1 MKGVKPSDLA
11 KGFSLAGF
19 SKAETQ
25 AALKNSK
32 FENSMKSVVEEFG
45 NFNMATTGIKG
56 KFNTMK
62 DGAEKLGKALKT
74 KVTTG
79 AKGAW
84 GALKKVAGINPLL
97 TAGVIAAGA
106 GFGAYKLYQ
115 AHKDNRLQDASEDAD
130 KWQSKNKSLSEQI
143 TQYDSLK
150 SQLDAG
156 TASAQEE
163 YNIRSQILEIQNE
176 ITNAYGDQAAGI
188 DLVNGSLDKQ
198 KAKLE
203 EIRQEKADEFIRDNS
218 SGIFSNPIKDAKKA
232 METEKNNHIAD
243 SIGEDTKQYTLLQK
257 AINRTN
263 QKLKEQ
269 GFTGGSLGLEKNSI
283 NGTYSLDYKGN
294 AENSKTVQTALQKE
308 LKEIAQDTDSTELFE
323 DIQANID
330 NNIRSA
336 DKTIDKYGDFYKQVR
351 EAELINDTTKYGK
364 NKKGNGG
371 KIATEWLSDYEDA
384 VNKYNEAFSSGE
396 QETIDSAKKN
406 YDDFYSK
413 LPKDLKEKYAP
424 EIKEITDGLDTEAI
438 NKNDFVQALKGTDQ
452 YAKGF
457 TKTAQELKKL
467 NLTEDDVYG
476 IFNSTDMKDS
486 VTKGRLVALRGIAE
500 QLGIIDDISS
510 SESIQKFIE
519 ALGDAGIITASDH
532 IDTTALSAEQL
543 ATKVEAAQT
552 ALSNINSVIS
562 ASNSDSGLLTDNIT
576 ALEESFGG
584 LDSYNAESLL
594 SNTADGVKLN
604 TTALKGLIVQ
614 QHKAD
619 SDDLEARIKGQNEEL
634 QKQKDILN
642 DVTQSEDNKQNAK
655 EQIDSI
661 TDAIERMKQAQSQ
674 LYASYKQQME
684 LTSDYQAVLDAESTP
699 NAGARYDN
707 MKSKVKTAKEAFDKG
722 EIGTDDFKTVA
733 RYLSPNGFEDPE
745 NFAENYQKAKRYLT
759 DDSSGVINFLQDLQ
773 SKGLATMTTLADG
786 THEWTTSFDDAAEAS
801 KQAGMGY
808 EFFMD
813 MFGKAEDYGAFN
825 TFISSAEEGE
835 LKVQDLSKQL
845 AEAKTR
851 MAELQSQGADESS
864 LQGQQKVVDE
874 LEAKLGKQQGVLDD
888 YYGSYKQKQAQQLE
902 DAKEQL
908 DLMSNQI
915 KNESNQNVKDFLIAN
930 FKQLAKEYGLD
941 YNYDENS
948 GNISVDNDA
957 YKDQMS
963 QYGNTWVNPAS
974 AKDMGYK
981 EGTQE
986 AKDYQAA
993 VDSLTAAHKKN
1004 DTATEE
1010 AFKTLSQYNAEELK
1024 GIELDNN
1031 KYDSDDAG
1039 LRKAEDALQMLSD
1052 TYGLTK
1058 DQLLEGLEGLGQLK
1072 LDVDTSSMENLKHEA
1087 TEAQEKLNEITGK
1100 TYKFNFD
1107 TSNLNTIRQQIEQ
1120 AKEQLSQFQFTD
1132 STGKKRVDYSQNGA
1146 KEATTVYAAS
1156 IKQEQDAEYSNS
1168 NIGKVDTSSVEG
1180 TTKECITAAQE
1191 FMQAKNEMDVQT
1203 QLAQEG
1209 ATNTLDQASQKC
1221 QQAYET
1227 FKNEATENGI
1237 KIDTSDIQTAEDELL
1252 TLSGEDLSTK
1262 FNVDVSDLNT
1272 ALTDV
1277 QQLQTDGK
1285 LSTKIDLDID
1295 ANSMSI
1301 DNLESK
1307 IQELSKE
1314 QTKFT
1319 IDGDVEDAEK
1329 VQALIDLLQQ
1339 IHDKKVQV
1347 TAETQGAELVDQ
1359 LQARIS
1365 ELQGKG
1371 VTIDAIVQDDQ
1382 VSQLVNEIAQLPP
1395 EVQIAIGVD
1404 ESNVGNVDAIKSQI
1418 EANPASITVN
1428 YKKGDEPKKADD
1440 ISGKA
1445 NYTLG
1450 EHPTEAPTIQGT
1462 ANYTLGS
1469 YPKTAPTI
1477 YGTAVYTKKVQA
1489 TGSMTSIAH
1498 ADGTAYNMLNLKPLS
1513 SAHAGG
1519 NVALGQNET
1528 ALTNEVG
1535 TESIV
1540 RDGVWSLLPGGP
1552 HMENLKKGD
1561 IIFSA
1566 SQTEDLLK
1574 HGKTNSHARAYANGT
1589 LAVSPAHV
1597 GGPSTTGYSGLND
1610 KYLKKS
1616 SSRSNNSSSNSSN
1629 RSSSKSG
1636 SSNSSRNSS
1645 SSSSSKWEDPWKN
1658 VVDWF
1663 ERLVTKF
1670 ENRIDLAQSRSEN
1683 ATALSTKNNYLTRAI
1698 NYSNTL
1704 MSDYVKGRQ
1713 MYVRA
1718 SNRYANKVGLSSRLV
1733 RQVQNGTIDIE
1744 SLDEN
1749 TKSKVEAYQKWYDKI
1764 VECDKAIEDLKSQE
1778 KDLYKQ
1784 RLDNVTEKYDALKSV
1799 YENQNNTLSSLN
1811 EWASEIGNSEG
1822 VGSGYYQNII
1832 TQRNNQSAQTNLI
1845 TSEIKEYQ
1853 AQLNQI
1859 RKKYGVNSTFYKES
1873 LAGLEDLKTALND
1886 SKKAT
1891 AELTNQL
1898 YELAANA
1905 AQYKTDKYTRASE
1918 KQSAYRDYK
1927 DANRYYNSKTGDFAK
1942 GITESDYRNA
1952 ITTNYNTIKALQE
1965 QKNLVQQKMLTVKS
1979 GSSKYQEYADQ
1990 LADLDKKILETA
2002 NDNASLKKSI
2012 VDLRFEQFD
2021 DAQDKLDDLIED
2033 YGNLRDM
2040 MDSDTF
2046 YDSDTGAFTKTG
2058 LANVS
2063 LINKE
2068 MDVYKQKI
2076 SDCTAELDRLE
2087 SLKKNGM
2094 LTADEYKER
2103 SEKAMDEIRQASK
2116 SLYSDQQS
2124 LLDMYTNKI
2133 STENDLLK
2141 DNIDKRK
2148 EAFENKR
2155 DYYEFDKTLKDKN
2168 KDINALKAQIAAL
2181 EGTTNASAKA
2191 RLAQLKADLKD
2202 KEDDLA
2208 DTKYQHQ
2215 LDMES
2220 KGYDNLSDQ
2229 ADDALDKTLNALK
2242 SNTDFQ
2248 KSVINN
2254 MLAEVK
2260 KSYKDTF
2267 EEISKIIEDTG
2278 YKTSTL
2284 FKDKLNADTIK
2295 NSTNETVN
2303 DAKKHPGSYTNVS
2316 TSGVAGDSKANTAVN
2331 GALKDSESAGKAAND
2346 IGYDQNGKSYSSKLT
2361 LSLSPKSVT
2370 IYVGK
2375 KQTVKVNYKNAA
2387 TDNLQNFTAT
2397 VKDSSIATVQ
2407 KSNNNSFI
2415 VTAKKS
2421 GRTTV
2426 TVHPVV
2432 SSATAVTLNVTVRQN
2447 NYNKYAK
2454 TVDKVLNRSGYKFSD
2469 SERQSIKDSLIVGK
2483 SDKELSNTKNFNA
2496 RIQNAIKKNQLTKW
2510 YKSLTN
2516 RTFKSADYV
2525 KRHAL
2530 IQHFNKKGKAITG
2543 PQLVNAAKILGLKY
2557 SGNYNRWTNDQKN
2570 TLLKKLQAFGFS
2582 KGGVVRQLIPAD
2594 ANDLIGKAI
2603 IKNGDTGFITA
2614 RAGETVLTEEF
2625 TKQLKPTVQSMNAFN
2640 EAMSGKGISAS
2651 APKSY
2656 QNQNI
2661 TFNPEITVNVDSISN
2676 DLDIKQ
2682 LGKQLSDVMYGDFTK
2697 RMRKDLSRSTGR
2709 NR

>member
-1 MKGVKPSDLA
+1 MALGMKGKDTEGLVGILNKLKEDGANA
-11 KGFSLAGF
+11 KDVGRALNLAGF
-19 SKAETQ
+19 SKD
-25 AALKNSK
+25 AAKAAIKASK
-32 FENSMKSVVEEFG
+32 LSESANTVVTGFDA
-45 NFNMATTGIKG
+45 MATATTGIKG

-176 ITNAYGDQAAGI
+176 ITSAYGDQAAGI
-188 DLVNGSLDKQ
+188 DLVNGSLDEQ

-243 SIGEDTKQYTLLQK
+243 SIGEGTKQYTLLQK
-257 AINRTN
+257 AISRTN

-269 GFTGGSLGLEKNSI
+269 GFTGGSLGLEKNGI

-330 NNIRSA
+330 DNIRSA

-562 ASNSDSGLLTDNIT
+562 ASNSDSGLLADNIT

-604 TTALKGLIVQ
+604 TTALKGLIEQ
-614 QHKAD
+614 QHKVD

-707 MKSKVKTAKEAFDKG
+707 MKSKVKTAKESFDKG

-733 RYLSPNGFEDPE
+733 RYLSPNGFEDPD
-745 NFAENYQKAKRYLT
+745 NFIENYQKAKRYLT

-864 LQGQQKVVDE
+864 LQGQQKVIDE
-874 LEAKLGKQQGVLDD
+874 LESKLGKQQGVLDD

-908 DLMSNQI
+908 DLMSDQI
-915 KNESNQNVKDFLIAN
+915 KNESNQNVKDFLVAN

-948 GNISVDNDA
+948 GNISVDNDS

-974 AKDMGYK
+974 AEDMGYK

-993 VDSLTAAHKKN
+993 VDSLTTAHEKN
-1004 DTATEE
+1004 DAATEE

-1039 LRKAEDALQMLSD
+1039 LRKAEDALQMLAD

-1237 KIDTSDIQTAEDELL
+1237 EIDTSDIQTAEDELL
-1252 TLSGEDLSTK
+1252 KLSGEDISTK
-1262 FNVDVSDLNT
+1262 FDVDVSDLNT

-1359 LQARIS
+1359 LQTRIN

-1382 VSQLVNEIAQLPP
+1382 VSELVNEIAQLPP

-1418 EANPASITVN
+1418 EADPASITVN

-1450 EHPTEAPTIQGT
+1450 EHPTEAPAIQGT

-1489 TGSMTSIAH
+1489 SGSMTSIAH

-1574 HGKTNSHARAYANGT
+1574 YGKTNSHARAYANGT

-1616 SSRSNNSSSNSSN
+1616 SSSSSNKKSSGS
-1629 RSSSKSG
+1629 SSSKS
-1636 SSNSSRNSS
+1636 SSKSSGKSS
-1645 SSSSSKWEDPWKN
+1645 GKSKSSSSSKDSEQDVDYIEIKFKRLERVISNFGKIASDTFRSLGDRLDHLTKVAGNKKYDSELELLKSEKN
-1658 VVDWF
+1658 TATKAVSYYLKKANGVKLDAATKKKIREGAIDYRTYSSKNDEKYKNIKKYQTFYEKSLDARDKQLEIEENIAKLFSDRFDMISTDFDNDKALIEHRTNTANNNIDYLEEKGYLGSKANYSAIASATQDEINKSTAKIEALKAERAYALSNPYSGIVKDSEQDKEFQKAIQEEIENRQELNTQLAEANNNMRQVDWDRF
-1663 ERLVTKF
+1663 DYIQERISDISSEADF
-1670 ENRIDLAQSRSEN
+1670 MIDLMAQRKDELYQDRGHTDKVEN
-1683 ATALSTKNNYLTRAI
+1683 A
-1698 NYSNTL
+1698 
-1704 MSDYVKGRQ
+1704 
-1713 MYVRA
+1713 
-1718 SNRYANKVGLSSRLV
+1718 
-1733 RQVQNGTIDIE
+1733 
-1744 SLDEN
+1744 
-1749 TKSKVEAYQKWYDKI
+1749 
-1764 VECDKAIEDLKSQE
+1764 
-1778 KDLYKQ
+1778 
-1784 RLDNVTEKYDALKSV
+1784 NV
-1799 YENQNNTLSSLN
+1799 
-1811 EWASEIGNSEG
+1811 
-1822 VGSGYYQNII
+1822 
-1832 TQRNNQSAQTNLI
+1832 
-1845 TSEIKEYQ
+1845 
-1853 AQLNQI
+1853 
-1859 RKKYGVNSTFYKES
+1859 
-1873 LAGLEDLKTALND
+1873 AGKF
-1886 SKKAT
+1886 
-1891 AELTNQL
+1891 
-1898 YELAANA
+1898 
-1905 AQYKTDKYTRASE
+1905 TDKGMAVMGLHG
-1918 KQSAYRDYK
+1918 Q
-1927 DANRYYNSKTGDFAK
+1927 
-1942 GITESDYRNA
+1942 
-1952 ITTNYNTIKALQE
+1952 NYNTYMAQANQYAEEIKKLNAEIAKDPNDTKLIDRRKELLEAQRD
-1965 QKNLVQQKMLTVKS
+1965 NIKS
-1979 GSSKYQEYADQ
+1979 AEDEKQAM
-1990 LADLDKKILETA
+1990 A
-2002 NDNASLKKSI
+2002 
-2012 VDLRFEQFD
+2012 
-2021 DAQDKLDDLIED
+2021 DLIED
-2033 YGNLRDM
+2033 GINRQIDALG
-2040 MDSDTF
+2040 T
-2046 YDSDTGAFTKTG
+2046 
-2058 LANVS
+2058 
-2063 LINKE
+2063 LI
-2068 MDVYKQKI
+2068 
-2076 SDCTAELDRLE
+2076 
-2087 SLKKNGM
+2087 
-2094 LTADEYKER
+2094 DEYED
-2103 SEKAMDEIRQASK
+2103 S
-2116 SLYSDQQS
+2116 
-2124 LLDMYTNKI
+2124 
-2133 STENDLLK
+2133 
-2141 DNIDKRK
+2141 ID
-2148 EAFENKR
+2148 
-2155 DYYEFDKTLKDKN
+2155 
-2168 KDINALKAQIAAL
+2168 
-2181 EGTTNASAKA
+2181 SAK
-2191 RLAQLKADLKD
+2191 DLYDYQKKVKD
-2202 KEDDLA
+2202 Q
-2208 DTKYQHQ
+2208 T
-2215 LDMES
+2215 
-2220 KGYDNLSDQ
+2220 
-2229 ADDALDKTLNALK
+2229 
-2242 SNTDFQ
+2242 
-2248 KSVINN
+2248 
-2254 MLAEVK
+2254 
-2260 KSYKDTF
+2260 
-2267 EEISKIIEDTG
+2267 EEISKIQKQLNAYSGDDSEESKANIQKLKEDLKDAQEDLQDTQYDRYISEQKKLLSDLSDKYKETLNARLDNIDALVADMITKSNENKESINQTLQTEADKVGYTISDEMSKIWSYAGDILGTTDDKGIMGKITGVKTVLDAINAKVQSMQTNSDKQSTQVNEGAKTDTALPAKNENTGSNNSNNSNNSNQPAKKNTGSKQGNGKVEVGDHVTFASGSYTADSSGGGASGSSNRGKKVYITKIQKGAKKPYHISTGKKFGSGDLGWVTKSQLKG
-2278 YKTSTL
+2278 YKTGGLVDYTGLAHLDGTPSKPELVLNSVDTENFL
-2284 FKDKLNADTIK
+2284 KLR
-2295 NSTNETVN
+2295 
-2303 DAKKHPGSYTNVS
+2303 DALRDGFDFTPNMNTPMF
-2316 TSGVAGDSKANTAVN
+2316 TNTAFD
-2331 GALKDSESAGKAAND
+2331 GIASQ
-2346 IGYDQNGKSYSSKLT
+2346 IGRIASVSSKET
-2361 LSLSPKSVT
+2361 TIGNVTNQVT
-2370 IYVGK
+2370 IQIDHVE
-2375 KQTVKVNYKNAA
+2375 NYEDFMNQMTKDDKFEKFIQSMT
-2387 TDNLQNFTAT
+2387 TDRLAGGS
-2397 VKDSSIATVQ
+2397 KL
-2407 KSNNNSFI
+2407 
-2415 VTAKKS
+2415 AK
-2421 GRTTV
+2421 
-2426 TVHPVV
+2426 
-2432 SSATAVTLNVTVRQN
+2432 
-2447 NYNKYAK
+2447 NKY
-2454 TVDKVLNRSGYKFSD
+2454 
-2469 SERQSIKDSLIVGK
+2469 
-2483 SDKELSNTKNFNA
+2483 
-2496 RIQNAIKKNQLTKW
+2496 KW
-2510 YKSLTN
+2510 
-2516 RTFKSADYV
+2516 
-2525 KRHAL
+2525 
-2530 IQHFNKKGKAITG
+2530 
-2543 PQLVNAAKILGLKY
+2543 
-2557 SGNYNRWTNDQKN
+2557 
-2570 TLLKKLQAFGFS
+2570 
-2582 KGGVVRQLIPAD
+2582 
-2594 ANDLIGKAI
+2594 
-2603 IKNGDTGFITA
+2603 
-2614 RAGETVLTEEF
+2614 
-2625 TKQLKPTVQSMNAFN
+2625 
-2640 EAMSGKGISAS
+2640 
-2651 APKSY
+2651 
-2656 QNQNI
+2656 
-2661 TFNPEITVNVDSISN
+2661 
-2676 DLDIKQ
+2676 
-2682 LGKQLSDVMYGDFTK
+2682 
-2697 RMRKDLSRSTGR
+2697 
-2709 NR
+2709 

>member
-1 MKGVKPSDLA
+1 MALGMKGKDTEGLVGILNKLKEDGADA
-11 KGFSLAGF
+11 KDVGRALNLAGF
-19 SKAETQ
+19 SKD
-25 AALKNSK
+25 AAKAAIKASK
-32 FENSMKSVVEEFG
+32 LSESANTVVTGFDA
-45 NFNMATTGIKG
+45 MATATTGIKG

-84 GALKKVAGINPLL
+84 VALKKVAGINPLL
-97 TAGVIAAGA
+97 TAGVAAAGI

-176 ITNAYGDQAAGI
+176 ITSAYGDQAAGI
-188 DLVNGSLDKQ
+188 DLVNGSLDEQ

-243 SIGEDTKQYTLLQK
+243 SIGEGTKQYTLLQK
-257 AINRTN
+257 AISRTN

-269 GFTGGSLGLEKNSI
+269 GFTGGSLGLEKNGI

-330 NNIRSA
+330 DNIRSA

-604 TTALKGLIVQ
+604 TTALKDLIEQ
-614 QHKAD
+614 QHKVD

-699 NAGARYDN
+699 NAGTRYDN

-733 RYLSPNGFEDPE
+733 RYLSPNGFEDPD
-745 NFAENYQKAKRYLT
+745 NFIENYQKAKRYLT

-851 MAELQSQGADESS
+851 MAELQSQGADEFS
-864 LQGQQKVVDE
+864 LQGQQKVIDE

-908 DLMSNQI
+908 DLMSDQI

-948 GNISVDNDA
+948 GNISVDNDS

-974 AKDMGYK
+974 AEDMGYK

-993 VDSLTAAHKKN
+993 VDSLTAAHEKN
-1004 DTATEE
+1004 DAATEE

-1237 KIDTSDIQTAEDELL
+1237 EIDTSDIQTAEDELL
-1252 TLSGEDLSTK
+1252 KLSGEDISTK
-1262 FNVDVSDLNT
+1262 FDVDVSDLDS

-1277 QQLQTDGK
+1277 QQLQTEGK
-1285 LSTKIDLDID
+1285 IDAKIDLDID
-1295 ANSMSI
+1295 TDSMSI
-1301 DNLESK
+1301 DDLDSK
-1307 IQELSKE
+1307 IQELTNQKS
-1314 QTKFT
+1314 QFT

-1359 LQARIS
+1359 LQTRIN

-1382 VSQLVNEIAQLPP
+1382 VSELVNEIAQLPP

-1418 EANPASITVN
+1418 ESNPASITVN

-1440 ISGKA
+1440 ISGTA

-1450 EHPTEAPTIQGT
+1450 EHPTEAPAIQGT

-1469 YPKTAPTI
+1469 YPTTAPTI
-1477 YGTAVYTKKVQA
+1477 FGTAIYTKKVQA
-1489 TGSMTSIAH
+1489 SGTMTSIAH

-1519 NVALGQNET
+1519 NVALNQNET

-1616 SSRSNNSSSNSSN
+1616 SSSSSNKKSSGS
-1629 RSSSKSG
+1629 SSSKS
-1636 SSNSSRNSS
+1636 SSKSSGKSS
-1645 SSSSSKWEDPWKN
+1645 GKSKSSSSSKDSEQDVDYIEIKFKRLERVISNFGKIASDTFRSLGDRLNHLTKVAGNKKYDSELELLKSEKN
-1658 VVDWF
+1658 TA
-1663 ERLVTKF
+1663 TKAVSYYLKKANGVKLDAATKKKIR
-1670 ENRIDLAQSRSEN
+1670 EGAIDYRTYSS
-1683 ATALSTKNNYLTRAI
+1683 KNDEKYKNIKKYQTF
-1698 NYSNTL
+1698 YE
-1704 MSDYVKGRQ
+1704 K
-1713 MYVRA
+1713 
-1718 SNRYANKVGLSSRLV
+1718 
-1733 RQVQNGTIDIE
+1733 
-1744 SLDEN
+1744 SLDARDKQLEIEEN
-1749 TKSKVEAYQKWYDKI
+1749 IAKLFSDRFDMISTDFDN
-1764 VECDKAIEDLKSQE
+1764 DKAIIEHRTNTANNNIDYLEEKGYLGSKANYSAIASATQDEINKSTAKIE
-1778 KDLYKQ
+1778 
-1784 RLDNVTEKYDALKSV
+1784 ALKAERAYALSNPYSGIV
-1799 YENQNNTLSSLN
+1799 KDSEQDKEFQKAIQEEIENRQELNTQLAEANNNMRQVDWDRFDYIQERISDISSEADFMIDLMAQRKD
-1811 EWASEIGNSEG
+1811 EL
-1822 VGSGYYQNII
+1822 YQD
-1832 TQRNNQSAQTNLI
+1832 R
-1845 TSEIKEYQ
+1845 
-1853 AQLNQI
+1853 
-1859 RKKYGVNSTFYKES
+1859 GH
-1873 LAGLEDLKTALND
+1873 
-1886 SKKAT
+1886 
-1891 AELTNQL
+1891 
-1898 YELAANA
+1898 
-1905 AQYKTDKYTRASE
+1905 TDKVE
-1918 KQSAYRDYK
+1918 N
-1927 DANRYYNSKTGDFAK
+1927 ANVAGKFTDKGMAVTGMH
-1942 GITESDYRNA
+1942 GQ
-1952 ITTNYNTIKALQE
+1952 NYNTYMAQANQYAEEIKKLNAEIAKDPNNTKLIDRRKELLEAQRD
-1965 QKNLVQQKMLTVKS
+1965 NIKS
-1979 GSSKYQEYADQ
+1979 AEDEKQAM
-1990 LADLDKKILETA
+1990 A
-2002 NDNASLKKSI
+2002 
-2012 VDLRFEQFD
+2012 
-2021 DAQDKLDDLIED
+2021 DLIED
-2033 YGNLRDM
+2033 GINRQIDALG
-2040 MDSDTF
+2040 T
-2046 YDSDTGAFTKTG
+2046 
-2058 LANVS
+2058 
-2063 LINKE
+2063 LI
-2068 MDVYKQKI
+2068 
-2076 SDCTAELDRLE
+2076 
-2087 SLKKNGM
+2087 
-2094 LTADEYKER
+2094 DEYED
-2103 SEKAMDEIRQASK
+2103 S
-2116 SLYSDQQS
+2116 
-2124 LLDMYTNKI
+2124 
-2133 STENDLLK
+2133 
-2141 DNIDKRK
+2141 ID
-2148 EAFENKR
+2148 
-2155 DYYEFDKTLKDKN
+2155 
-2168 KDINALKAQIAAL
+2168 
-2181 EGTTNASAKA
+2181 SAK
-2191 RLAQLKADLKD
+2191 DLYDYQKKVKD
-2202 KEDDLA
+2202 Q
-2208 DTKYQHQ
+2208 T
-2215 LDMES
+2215 
-2220 KGYDNLSDQ
+2220 
-2229 ADDALDKTLNALK
+2229 
-2242 SNTDFQ
+2242 
-2248 KSVINN
+2248 
-2254 MLAEVK
+2254 
-2260 KSYKDTF
+2260 
-2267 EEISKIIEDTG
+2267 EEISKIQKQLNAYSGDDSEESKANIQKLKEDLKDAQEDLQDTQYDRYISEQKKLLSDLSDNYKETLNARLDNIDALVADMITKSNENKESINQTLQTEADKVGYTISDEMSKIWGYAGDILGTTDDKGIMGKITGVKTVLDAINAKVQSMQTNSDKQSTQINEGAKTDTALPAKKEAPAQNNNKQPAKNQPAKNNNGKKHGNGKVEVGDHVTFANGSYTADSSGGGASGSSNRGKKVYITKIQKGAKKPYHISTGKKFGSGDLGWVTKSQLKG
-2278 YKTSTL
+2278 YKTGGLVDYTGLAQLDGTPSKPELVLNSVDTENFL
-2284 FKDKLNADTIK
+2284 KLR
-2295 NSTNETVN
+2295 
-2303 DAKKHPGSYTNVS
+2303 DALRDGFDFTPNMNTPMF
-2316 TSGVAGDSKANTAVN
+2316 TNTAFD
-2331 GALKDSESAGKAAND
+2331 GIASQ
-2346 IGYDQNGKSYSSKLT
+2346 IGRIASVSSKET
-2361 LSLSPKSVT
+2361 TIGNVTNQVT
-2370 IYVGK
+2370 IQIDHVE
-2375 KQTVKVNYKNAA
+2375 NYEDFMNQMTKDDKFEKFIQSMT
-2387 TDNLQNFTAT
+2387 TDRLAGGS
-2397 VKDSSIATVQ
+2397 KL
-2407 KSNNNSFI
+2407 
-2415 VTAKKS
+2415 AK
-2421 GRTTV
+2421 
-2426 TVHPVV
+2426 
-2432 SSATAVTLNVTVRQN
+2432 
-2447 NYNKYAK
+2447 NKY
-2454 TVDKVLNRSGYKFSD
+2454 
-2469 SERQSIKDSLIVGK
+2469 
-2483 SDKELSNTKNFNA
+2483 
-2496 RIQNAIKKNQLTKW
+2496 KW
-2510 YKSLTN
+2510 
-2516 RTFKSADYV
+2516 
-2525 KRHAL
+2525 
-2530 IQHFNKKGKAITG
+2530 
-2543 PQLVNAAKILGLKY
+2543 
-2557 SGNYNRWTNDQKN
+2557 
-2570 TLLKKLQAFGFS
+2570 
-2582 KGGVVRQLIPAD
+2582 
-2594 ANDLIGKAI
+2594 
-2603 IKNGDTGFITA
+2603 
-2614 RAGETVLTEEF
+2614 
-2625 TKQLKPTVQSMNAFN
+2625 
-2640 EAMSGKGISAS
+2640 
-2651 APKSY
+2651 
-2656 QNQNI
+2656 
-2661 TFNPEITVNVDSISN
+2661 
-2676 DLDIKQ
+2676 
-2682 LGKQLSDVMYGDFTK
+2682 
-2697 RMRKDLSRSTGR
+2697 
-2709 NR
+2709 

>member
-1 MKGVKPSDLA
+1 
-11 KGFSLAGF
+11 
-19 SKAETQ
+19 
-25 AALKNSK
+25 
-32 FENSMKSVVEEFG
+32 MKSVVEEFS

-156 TASAQEE
+156 TASAQEG

-176 ITNAYGDQAAGI
+176 ITSAYGDQAAGI
-188 DLVNGSLDKQ
+188 DLVNGSLDEQ

-243 SIGEDTKQYTLLQK
+243 SIGEGTKQYTLLQK
-257 AINRTN
+257 AISRTN

-269 GFTGGSLGLEKNSI
+269 GFTGGSLGLEKNGI
-283 NGTYSLDYKGN
+283 DGTYSLDYKGN

-330 NNIRSA
+330 DNIRSA

-384 VNKYNEAFSSGE
+384 VNKYNEAFSSGK

-510 SESIQKFIE
+510 SKSIQKFIK

-604 TTALKGLIVQ
+604 TTALKDLIEQ
-614 QHKAD
+614 QHKVD

-707 MKSKVKTAKEAFDKG
+707 MKSKVKTAKEAYDKG

-733 RYLSPNGFEDPE
+733 RYLSPNGFEDPD
-745 NFAENYQKAKRYLT
+745 NFIENYQKAKRYLT

-786 THEWTTSFDDAAEAS
+786 THEWTTSFNDAAEAS

-864 LQGQQKVVDE
+864 LQGQQKVIDE

-908 DLMSNQI
+908 DLMSDQI
-915 KNESNQNVKDFLIAN
+915 KNESNQNVKDFLVAN

-948 GNISVDNDA
+948 GNISVDNDS

-974 AKDMGYK
+974 AEDMGYK

-993 VDSLTAAHKKN
+993 VDSLTAAHEKN
-1004 DTATEE
+1004 DAATEE

-1039 LRKAEDALQMLSD
+1039 LRKAEDALQMLAD

-1252 TLSGEDLSTK
+1252 ALSGEDLSTK

-1359 LQARIS
+1359 LQTRIN

-1382 VSQLVNEIAQLPP
+1382 VSELVNEIAQLPP

-1418 EANPASITVN
+1418 EADPASITVN

-1450 EHPTEAPTIQGT
+1450 EHPTEAPAIQGT

-1489 TGSMTSIAH
+1489 SGTMTSIAH

-1574 HGKTNSHARAYANGT
+1574 YGKTNSHARAYANGT

-1616 SSRSNNSSSNSSN
+1616 SSSSSNKKSSGS
-1629 RSSSKSG
+1629 SSSKS
-1636 SSNSSRNSS
+1636 SSKSSGKSS
-1645 SSSSSKWEDPWKN
+1645 GKSKSSSSSKDSEQDVDYIEIKFKRLERVISNFGKIASDTFRSLGDRLNHLTKVAGNKKYDSELELLKSEKN
-1658 VVDWF
+1658 TA
-1663 ERLVTKF
+1663 TKAVSYYLKKANGVKLDAATKKKIR
-1670 ENRIDLAQSRSEN
+1670 EGAIDYRTYSS
-1683 ATALSTKNNYLTRAI
+1683 KNDEKYKNIKKYQTF
-1698 NYSNTL
+1698 YE
-1704 MSDYVKGRQ
+1704 K
-1713 MYVRA
+1713 
-1718 SNRYANKVGLSSRLV
+1718 
-1733 RQVQNGTIDIE
+1733 
-1744 SLDEN
+1744 SLDARDKQLEIEEN
-1749 TKSKVEAYQKWYDKI
+1749 IAKLFSDRFDMISTDFDN
-1764 VECDKAIEDLKSQE
+1764 DKAIIEHRTNTANNNIDYLEEKGYLGSKANYSAIASATQDEINKSTAKIE
-1778 KDLYKQ
+1778 
-1784 RLDNVTEKYDALKSV
+1784 ALKAERAYALSNPYSGIV
-1799 YENQNNTLSSLN
+1799 KDSEQDKEFQKAIQEEIENRQELNTQLAEANNNMRQVDWDRFDYIQERISDISSEADFMIDLMAQRKD
-1811 EWASEIGNSEG
+1811 EL
-1822 VGSGYYQNII
+1822 YQD
-1832 TQRNNQSAQTNLI
+1832 R
-1845 TSEIKEYQ
+1845 
-1853 AQLNQI
+1853 
-1859 RKKYGVNSTFYKES
+1859 GH
-1873 LAGLEDLKTALND
+1873 
-1886 SKKAT
+1886 
-1891 AELTNQL
+1891 
-1898 YELAANA
+1898 
-1905 AQYKTDKYTRASE
+1905 TDKVE
-1918 KQSAYRDYK
+1918 N
-1927 DANRYYNSKTGDFAK
+1927 ANVAGKFTDKGMAVTGMH
-1942 GITESDYRNA
+1942 GQ
-1952 ITTNYNTIKALQE
+1952 NYNTYMAQANQYAEEIKKLNAEIAKDPNNTKLIDRRKELLEAQRD
-1965 QKNLVQQKMLTVKS
+1965 NIKS
-1979 GSSKYQEYADQ
+1979 AEDEKQAM
-1990 LADLDKKILETA
+1990 A
-2002 NDNASLKKSI
+2002 
-2012 VDLRFEQFD
+2012 
-2021 DAQDKLDDLIED
+2021 DLIED
-2033 YGNLRDM
+2033 GINRQIDALG
-2040 MDSDTF
+2040 T
-2046 YDSDTGAFTKTG
+2046 
-2058 LANVS
+2058 
-2063 LINKE
+2063 LI
-2068 MDVYKQKI
+2068 
-2076 SDCTAELDRLE
+2076 
-2087 SLKKNGM
+2087 
-2094 LTADEYKER
+2094 DEYED
-2103 SEKAMDEIRQASK
+2103 S
-2116 SLYSDQQS
+2116 
-2124 LLDMYTNKI
+2124 
-2133 STENDLLK
+2133 
-2141 DNIDKRK
+2141 ID
-2148 EAFENKR
+2148 
-2155 DYYEFDKTLKDKN
+2155 
-2168 KDINALKAQIAAL
+2168 
-2181 EGTTNASAKA
+2181 SAK
-2191 RLAQLKADLKD
+2191 DLYDYQKKVKD
-2202 KEDDLA
+2202 Q
-2208 DTKYQHQ
+2208 T
-2215 LDMES
+2215 
-2220 KGYDNLSDQ
+2220 
-2229 ADDALDKTLNALK
+2229 
-2242 SNTDFQ
+2242 
-2248 KSVINN
+2248 
-2254 MLAEVK
+2254 
-2260 KSYKDTF
+2260 
-2267 EEISKIIEDTG
+2267 EEISKIQKQLNAYSGDDSEESKANIQKLKEDLKDAQEDLQDTQYDRYISEQKKLLSDLSDNYKETLNARLDNIDALVADMITKSNENKESINQTLQTEADKVGYTISDEMSKIWGYAGDILGTTDDKGIMGKITGVKTVLDAINAKVQSMQTNSDKQSTQINEGAKTDTALPAKKEAPAQNNNKQPAKNQPAKNNNGKKHGNGKVEVGDYVTFANGSYTADSSGGGASGSSNRGKKVYITKIQKGAKKPYHISTGKKFGSGDLGWVTKSQLKG
-2278 YKTSTL
+2278 YKTGGLVDYTGLAQLDGTPSKPELVLNSVDTENFL
-2284 FKDKLNADTIK
+2284 KLR
-2295 NSTNETVN
+2295 
-2303 DAKKHPGSYTNVS
+2303 DALRDGFDFTPNMNTPMF
-2316 TSGVAGDSKANTAVN
+2316 TNTAFD
-2331 GALKDSESAGKAAND
+2331 GIASQ
-2346 IGYDQNGKSYSSKLT
+2346 IGRIASVSSKET
-2361 LSLSPKSVT
+2361 TIGNVTNQVT
-2370 IYVGK
+2370 IQIDHVE
-2375 KQTVKVNYKNAA
+2375 NYEDFMNQMTKDDKFEKFIQSMT
-2387 TDNLQNFTAT
+2387 TDRLAGGS
-2397 VKDSSIATVQ
+2397 KL
-2407 KSNNNSFI
+2407 
-2415 VTAKKS
+2415 AK
-2421 GRTTV
+2421 
-2426 TVHPVV
+2426 
-2432 SSATAVTLNVTVRQN
+2432 
-2447 NYNKYAK
+2447 NKY
-2454 TVDKVLNRSGYKFSD
+2454 
-2469 SERQSIKDSLIVGK
+2469 
-2483 SDKELSNTKNFNA
+2483 
-2496 RIQNAIKKNQLTKW
+2496 KW
-2510 YKSLTN
+2510 
-2516 RTFKSADYV
+2516 
-2525 KRHAL
+2525 
-2530 IQHFNKKGKAITG
+2530 
-2543 PQLVNAAKILGLKY
+2543 
-2557 SGNYNRWTNDQKN
+2557 
-2570 TLLKKLQAFGFS
+2570 
-2582 KGGVVRQLIPAD
+2582 
-2594 ANDLIGKAI
+2594 
-2603 IKNGDTGFITA
+2603 
-2614 RAGETVLTEEF
+2614 
-2625 TKQLKPTVQSMNAFN
+2625 
-2640 EAMSGKGISAS
+2640 
-2651 APKSY
+2651 
-2656 QNQNI
+2656 
-2661 TFNPEITVNVDSISN
+2661 
-2676 DLDIKQ
+2676 
-2682 LGKQLSDVMYGDFTK
+2682 
-2697 RMRKDLSRSTGR
+2697 
-2709 NR
+2709 

>member
-25 AALKNSK
+25 TALTNSK
-32 FENSMKSVVEEFG
+32 FKNSMKSVVEEFG

-84 GALKKVAGINPLL
+84 VALKKVAGINPLL
-97 TAGVIAAGA
+97 TAGVAAAGI

-176 ITNAYGDQAAGI
+176 ITSAYGDQAAGI
-188 DLVNGSLDKQ
+188 DLVNGSLDEQ

-232 METEKNNHIAD
+232 METEKNNHITD
-243 SIGEDTKQYTLLQK
+243 SIGEGTKQYTLLQK
-257 AINRTN
+257 AISRTN

-269 GFTGGSLGLEKNSI
+269 GFTGGSLGLEKNGI

-330 NNIRSA
+330 DNIRSA

-604 TTALKGLIVQ
+604 TTALKGLIEQ
-614 QHKAD
+614 QHKVD

-733 RYLSPNGFEDPE
+733 RYLSPNGFEDPD
-745 NFAENYQKAKRYLT
+745 NFIENYQKAKRYLT
-759 DDSSGVINFLQDLQ
+759 DDSSGVINFLKDLQ

-864 LQGQQKVVDE
+864 LQGQQKVIDE
-874 LEAKLGKQQGVLDD
+874 LESKLGKQQGVLDD

-908 DLMSNQI
+908 DLMSDQI

-948 GNISVDNDA
+948 GNISVDNDS

-974 AKDMGYK
+974 AEDMGYK

-993 VDSLTAAHKKN
+993 VDSLTAAHEKN
-1004 DTATEE
+1004 DAATEE
-1010 AFKTLSQYNAEELK
+1010 SFKTLSQYNAEELK

-1031 KYDSDDAG
+1031 KYDSDDTG

-1237 KIDTSDIQTAEDELL
+1237 EIDTSDIQTAEDELL
-1252 TLSGEDLSTK
+1252 KLSGEDISTK
-1262 FNVDVSDLNT
+1262 FDVDVSDLDS

-1277 QQLQTDGK
+1277 QQLQTEGK
-1285 LSTKIDLDID
+1285 IDAKIDLDID
-1295 ANSMSI
+1295 ADSMSI
-1301 DNLESK
+1301 DDLDSK
-1307 IQELSKE
+1307 IQELTNQKS
-1314 QTKFT
+1314 QFT

-1382 VSQLVNEIAQLPP
+1382 VSELVNEIAQLPP

-1418 EANPASITVN
+1418 ESNPASITVN

-1440 ISGKA
+1440 ISGTA

-1450 EHPTEAPTIQGT
+1450 EHPTEAPAIQGT

-1469 YPKTAPTI
+1469 HPTTAPTI
-1477 YGTAVYTKKVQA
+1477 FGTAIYTKKVQA
-1489 TGSMTSIAH
+1489 TGTMTSIAH

-1540 RDGVWSLLPGGP
+1540 RDGVWSLLP
-1552 HMENLKKGD
+1552 
-1561 IIFSA
+1561 
-1566 SQTEDLLK
+1566 
-1574 HGKTNSHARAYANGT
+1574 
-1589 LAVSPAHV
+1589 
-1597 GGPSTTGYSGLND
+1597 
-1610 KYLKKS
+1610 
-1616 SSRSNNSSSNSSN
+1616 
-1629 RSSSKSG
+1629 
-1636 SSNSSRNSS
+1636 
-1645 SSSSSKWEDPWKN
+1645 
-1658 VVDWF
+1658 
-1663 ERLVTKF
+1663 
-1670 ENRIDLAQSRSEN
+1670 
-1683 ATALSTKNNYLTRAI
+1683 
-1698 NYSNTL
+1698 
-1704 MSDYVKGRQ
+1704 
-1713 MYVRA
+1713 
-1718 SNRYANKVGLSSRLV
+1718 
-1733 RQVQNGTIDIE
+1733 
-1744 SLDEN
+1744 
-1749 TKSKVEAYQKWYDKI
+1749 
-1764 VECDKAIEDLKSQE
+1764 
-1778 KDLYKQ
+1778 
-1784 RLDNVTEKYDALKSV
+1784 
-1799 YENQNNTLSSLN
+1799 
-1811 EWASEIGNSEG
+1811 
-1822 VGSGYYQNII
+1822 
-1832 TQRNNQSAQTNLI
+1832 I
-1845 TSEIKEYQ
+1845 TSFSSIFALVCFFSFLTLPEIPSQNKICLY
-1853 AQLNQI
+1853 
-1859 RKKYGVNSTFYKES
+1859 
-1873 LAGLEDLKTALND
+1873 ALP
-1886 SKKAT
+1886 K
-1891 AELTNQL
+1891 
-1898 YELAANA
+1898 
-1905 AQYKTDKYTRASE
+1905 
-1918 KQSAYRDYK
+1918 
-1927 DANRYYNSKTGDFAK
+1927 F
-1942 GITESDYRNA
+1942 
-1952 ITTNYNTIKALQE
+1952 
-1965 QKNLVQQKMLTVKS
+1965 LV
-1979 GSSKYQEYADQ
+1979 
-1990 LADLDKKILETA
+1990 LDK
-2002 NDNASLKKSI
+2002 
-2012 VDLRFEQFD
+2012 F
-2021 DAQDKLDDLIED
+2021 
-2033 YGNLRDM
+2033 
-2040 MDSDTF
+2040 
-2046 YDSDTGAFTKTG
+2046 
-2058 LANVS
+2058 
-2063 LINKE
+2063 
-2068 MDVYKQKI
+2068 
-2076 SDCTAELDRLE
+2076 
-2087 SLKKNGM
+2087 
-2094 LTADEYKER
+2094 
-2103 SEKAMDEIRQASK
+2103 
-2116 SLYSDQQS
+2116 
-2124 LLDMYTNKI
+2124 
-2133 STENDLLK
+2133 
-2141 DNIDKRK
+2141 
-2148 EAFENKR
+2148 
-2155 DYYEFDKTLKDKN
+2155 
-2168 KDINALKAQIAAL
+2168 
-2181 EGTTNASAKA
+2181 
-2191 RLAQLKADLKD
+2191 
-2202 KEDDLA
+2202 
-2208 DTKYQHQ
+2208 
-2215 LDMES
+2215 
-2220 KGYDNLSDQ
+2220 
-2229 ADDALDKTLNALK
+2229 
-2242 SNTDFQ
+2242 
-2248 KSVINN
+2248 
-2254 MLAEVK
+2254 
-2260 KSYKDTF
+2260 
-2267 EEISKIIEDTG
+2267 
-2278 YKTSTL
+2278 
-2284 FKDKLNADTIK
+2284 
-2295 NSTNETVN
+2295 
-2303 DAKKHPGSYTNVS
+2303 
-2316 TSGVAGDSKANTAVN
+2316 
-2331 GALKDSESAGKAAND
+2331 
-2346 IGYDQNGKSYSSKLT
+2346 
-2361 LSLSPKSVT
+2361 
-2370 IYVGK
+2370 
-2375 KQTVKVNYKNAA
+2375 
-2387 TDNLQNFTAT
+2387 
-2397 VKDSSIATVQ
+2397 
-2407 KSNNNSFI
+2407 
-2415 VTAKKS
+2415 
-2421 GRTTV
+2421 
-2426 TVHPVV
+2426 
-2432 SSATAVTLNVTVRQN
+2432 
-2447 NYNKYAK
+2447 
-2454 TVDKVLNRSGYKFSD
+2454 
-2469 SERQSIKDSLIVGK
+2469 
-2483 SDKELSNTKNFNA
+2483 
-2496 RIQNAIKKNQLTKW
+2496 
-2510 YKSLTN
+2510 
-2516 RTFKSADYV
+2516 
-2525 KRHAL
+2525 
-2530 IQHFNKKGKAITG
+2530 
-2543 PQLVNAAKILGLKY
+2543 
-2557 SGNYNRWTNDQKN
+2557 
-2570 TLLKKLQAFGFS
+2570 
-2582 KGGVVRQLIPAD
+2582 
-2594 ANDLIGKAI
+2594 
-2603 IKNGDTGFITA
+2603 
-2614 RAGETVLTEEF
+2614 
-2625 TKQLKPTVQSMNAFN
+2625 
-2640 EAMSGKGISAS
+2640 
-2651 APKSY
+2651 
-2656 QNQNI
+2656 
-2661 TFNPEITVNVDSISN
+2661 
-2676 DLDIKQ
+2676 
-2682 LGKQLSDVMYGDFTK
+2682 
-2697 RMRKDLSRSTGR
+2697 
-2709 NR
+2709 

>member
-1 MKGVKPSDLA
+1 MLLKLSSVDDSVSNMALGMKGKDTEGLVGILNKLKEDGANA
-11 KGFSLAGF
+11 KDVGRALNLAGF
-19 SKAETQ
+19 SKDATK
-25 AALKNSK
+25 AAIKASK
-32 FENSMKSVVEEFG
+32 LSESANTVVTGFDA
-45 NFNMATTGIKG
+45 MATATTGIKG

-176 ITNAYGDQAAGI
+176 ITSAYGDQAAGI
-188 DLVNGSLDKQ
+188 DLVNGSLDEQ

-243 SIGEDTKQYTLLQK
+243 SIGEGTKQYTLLQK
-257 AINRTN
+257 AISRTN

-269 GFTGGSLGLEKNSI
+269 GFTGGSLGLEKNGI

-330 NNIRSA
+330 DNIRSA

-438 NKNDFVQALKGTDQ
+438 NKNDFVQALKGADQ

-532 IDTTALSAEQL
+532 IDTSALSAEQL

-562 ASNSDSGLLTDNIT
+562 ASNSDSGLLIDNIT

-604 TTALKGLIVQ
+604 TTALKGLIEQ
-614 QHKAD
+614 QHKVD

-733 RYLSPNGFEDPE
+733 RYLSPNGFEDPD
-745 NFAENYQKAKRYLT
+745 NFIENYQKAKRYLT

-864 LQGQQKVVDE
+864 LQGQQKVIDE

-908 DLMSNQI
+908 DLMSDQI
-915 KNESNQNVKDFLIAN
+915 KNESNQNVKDFLVAN

-948 GNISVDNDA
+948 GNISVDNDS

-974 AKDMGYK
+974 AEDMGYK

-993 VDSLTAAHKKN
+993 VDSLTAAHEKN
-1004 DTATEE
+1004 DAATEE
-1010 AFKTLSQYNAEELK
+1010 SFKTLSQYNAEELK

-1039 LRKAEDALQMLSD
+1039 LRKAEDALQMLAD

-1252 TLSGEDLSTK
+1252 ALSGEDLSTK

-1285 LSTKIDLDID
+1285 IDAKIDLDID
-1295 ANSMSI
+1295 TDSMSI
-1301 DNLESK
+1301 DDLDSK
-1307 IQELSKE
+1307 IQELTNQKSQFE
-1314 QTKFT
+1314 V
-1319 IDGDVEDAEK
+1319 DGDVEDVEK

-1371 VTIDAIVQDDQ
+1371 VTIDAIVQDNQ

-1404 ESNVGNVDAIKSQI
+1404 ESNVGDVEAIKAQI
-1418 EANPASITVN
+1418 EADPASITVN
-1428 YKKGDEPKKADD
+1428 CDEVNAYKPEDKEA
-1440 ISGKA
+1440 KA
-1445 NYTLG
+1445 NYTV
-1450 EHPTEAPTIQGT
+1450 EDSDVQAYTPPDKDGT
-1462 ANYTLGS
+1462 VNYTADGSSIDSWTPPQKSGTVVYHAVVEGSNAGASNAMLGHG
-1469 YPKTAPTI
+1469 PKAS
-1477 YGTAVYTKKVQA
+1477 GT
-1489 TGSMTSIAH
+1489 MTSIAH

-1519 NVALGQNET
+1519 NVALNQNEI

-1574 HGKTNSHARAYANGT
+1574 YGKTNSHARAYANGT

-1610 KYLKKS
+1610 KYLKK
-1616 SSRSNNSSSNSSN
+1616 
-1629 RSSSKSG
+1629 
-1636 SSNSSRNSS
+1636 NSS
-1645 SSSSSKWEDPWKN
+1645 SSSNKKSSGSSSSKSSSKSSGKSSGKSKSSSSSKDSEQDVDYIEIKFKRLERVISNFGKIASDTFRSLGDRLNHLTKVAGNKKYDSELELLKSEKN
-1658 VVDWF
+1658 TA
-1663 ERLVTKF
+1663 TKAVSYYLKKANGVKLDATTKKKIR
-1670 ENRIDLAQSRSEN
+1670 EGAIDYRTYSS
-1683 ATALSTKNNYLTRAI
+1683 KNDEKYKNIKKYQTF
-1698 NYSNTL
+1698 YE
-1704 MSDYVKGRQ
+1704 K
-1713 MYVRA
+1713 
-1718 SNRYANKVGLSSRLV
+1718 
-1733 RQVQNGTIDIE
+1733 
-1744 SLDEN
+1744 SLDARDKQLEIEEN
-1749 TKSKVEAYQKWYDKI
+1749 IAKLFSDRFDMISTDFDN
-1764 VECDKAIEDLKSQE
+1764 DKAIIEHRTNTANNNIDYLEEKGYLGSKANYSAIASATQYEINKSTAKIE
-1778 KDLYKQ
+1778 
-1784 RLDNVTEKYDALKSV
+1784 ALKAERAYALSNPYSGIV
-1799 YENQNNTLSSLN
+1799 KDSEQDKEFQKAIQEEIENRQELNTQLAEANNNMRQVDWDRFDYIQERISDISSEADFMIDLMAQRKD
-1811 EWASEIGNSEG
+1811 EL
-1822 VGSGYYQNII
+1822 YQD
-1832 TQRNNQSAQTNLI
+1832 R
-1845 TSEIKEYQ
+1845 
-1853 AQLNQI
+1853 
-1859 RKKYGVNSTFYKES
+1859 GH
-1873 LAGLEDLKTALND
+1873 
-1886 SKKAT
+1886 
-1891 AELTNQL
+1891 
-1898 YELAANA
+1898 
-1905 AQYKTDKYTRASE
+1905 TDKVE
-1918 KQSAYRDYK
+1918 N
-1927 DANRYYNSKTGDFAK
+1927 ANVAGKVTDK
-1942 GITESDYRNA
+1942 GMA
-1952 ITTNYNTIKALQE
+1952 VMGLHGQNYNTYMAQANQYAEEIKKLNAEIAKDPNNTKLIDRRKELLEAQRD
-1965 QKNLVQQKMLTVKS
+1965 NIKS
-1979 GSSKYQEYADQ
+1979 AEDEKQAM
-1990 LADLDKKILETA
+1990 A
-2002 NDNASLKKSI
+2002 
-2012 VDLRFEQFD
+2012 
-2021 DAQDKLDDLIED
+2021 DLIED
-2033 YGNLRDM
+2033 GINRQIDALG
-2040 MDSDTF
+2040 T
-2046 YDSDTGAFTKTG
+2046 
-2058 LANVS
+2058 
-2063 LINKE
+2063 LI
-2068 MDVYKQKI
+2068 
-2076 SDCTAELDRLE
+2076 
-2087 SLKKNGM
+2087 
-2094 LTADEYKER
+2094 DEYED
-2103 SEKAMDEIRQASK
+2103 S
-2116 SLYSDQQS
+2116 
-2124 LLDMYTNKI
+2124 
-2133 STENDLLK
+2133 
-2141 DNIDKRK
+2141 ID
-2148 EAFENKR
+2148 
-2155 DYYEFDKTLKDKN
+2155 
-2168 KDINALKAQIAAL
+2168 
-2181 EGTTNASAKA
+2181 SAK
-2191 RLAQLKADLKD
+2191 DLYDYQKKVKD
-2202 KEDDLA
+2202 Q
-2208 DTKYQHQ
+2208 T
-2215 LDMES
+2215 
-2220 KGYDNLSDQ
+2220 
-2229 ADDALDKTLNALK
+2229 
-2242 SNTDFQ
+2242 
-2248 KSVINN
+2248 
-2254 MLAEVK
+2254 
-2260 KSYKDTF
+2260 
-2267 EEISKIIEDTG
+2267 EEISKIQKQLNAYSGDDSEESKANIQKLKEDLKDAQEDLQDTQYDRYISEQKKLLSDLSDKYKETLNARLDNIDALVADMITKSNENKESINQTLQTEADKVGYTISDEMSKIWSYAGDILGTTDDKGIMGKITGVKTVLDAINAKVQSMQTNSDKQSTQVNEGAKTDTALPAKNENTGSNNSNNSNNSNQPAKKNNGKKQGNGKVEVGDHVTFASGSYTADSSGGGASGSTNRGKKVYVTKIQKGAKKPYHISTGKKFGSGDLGWVTKSQLKG
-2278 YKTSTL
+2278 YKTGGLVDYTGLAQLDGTPSKPELVLNSVDTENFL
-2284 FKDKLNADTIK
+2284 KLR
-2295 NSTNETVN
+2295 
-2303 DAKKHPGSYTNVS
+2303 DALRDGFDFTPNMNTPMF
-2316 TSGVAGDSKANTAVN
+2316 TNTAFD
-2331 GALKDSESAGKAAND
+2331 GIASQ
-2346 IGYDQNGKSYSSKLT
+2346 IGRIASVSSKET
-2361 LSLSPKSVT
+2361 TIGNVTNQVT
-2370 IYVGK
+2370 IQIDHVE
-2375 KQTVKVNYKNAA
+2375 NYEDFMNQMTKDDKFEKFIQSMT
-2387 TDNLQNFTAT
+2387 TDRLAGGS
-2397 VKDSSIATVQ
+2397 KL
-2407 KSNNNSFI
+2407 
-2415 VTAKKS
+2415 AK
-2421 GRTTV
+2421 
-2426 TVHPVV
+2426 
-2432 SSATAVTLNVTVRQN
+2432 
-2447 NYNKYAK
+2447 NKY
-2454 TVDKVLNRSGYKFSD
+2454 
-2469 SERQSIKDSLIVGK
+2469 
-2483 SDKELSNTKNFNA
+2483 
-2496 RIQNAIKKNQLTKW
+2496 KW
-2510 YKSLTN
+2510 
-2516 RTFKSADYV
+2516 
-2525 KRHAL
+2525 
-2530 IQHFNKKGKAITG
+2530 
-2543 PQLVNAAKILGLKY
+2543 
-2557 SGNYNRWTNDQKN
+2557 
-2570 TLLKKLQAFGFS
+2570 
-2582 KGGVVRQLIPAD
+2582 
-2594 ANDLIGKAI
+2594 
-2603 IKNGDTGFITA
+2603 
-2614 RAGETVLTEEF
+2614 
-2625 TKQLKPTVQSMNAFN
+2625 
-2640 EAMSGKGISAS
+2640 
-2651 APKSY
+2651 
-2656 QNQNI
+2656 
-2661 TFNPEITVNVDSISN
+2661 
-2676 DLDIKQ
+2676 
-2682 LGKQLSDVMYGDFTK
+2682 
-2697 RMRKDLSRSTGR
+2697 
-2709 NR
+2709 

>member
-1 MKGVKPSDLA
+1 MALGMKGKDTEGLVGILNKLKEDGADA
-11 KGFSLAGF
+11 KDVGRALNLAGF
-19 SKAETQ
+19 SKD
-25 AALKNSK
+25 AAKAAIKASK
-32 FENSMKSVVEEFG
+32 LSESANTVVTGFDA
-45 NFNMATTGIKG
+45 MATATTGIKG

-84 GALKKVAGINPLL
+84 VALKKVAGINPLL
-97 TAGVIAAGA
+97 TAGVAAAGI

-176 ITNAYGDQAAGI
+176 ITSAYGDQAAGI
-188 DLVNGSLDKQ
+188 DLVNGSLDEQ

-243 SIGEDTKQYTLLQK
+243 SIGEGTKQYTLLQK
-257 AINRTN
+257 AISRTN

-269 GFTGGSLGLEKNSI
+269 GFTGGSLGLEKNGI

-330 NNIRSA
+330 DNIRSA

-604 TTALKGLIVQ
+604 TTALKDLIEQ
-614 QHKAD
+614 QHKVD

-733 RYLSPNGFEDPE
+733 RYLSPNGFEDPD
-745 NFAENYQKAKRYLT
+745 NFIENYQKAKRYLT

-851 MAELQSQGADESS
+851 MAELQSQGADEFS
-864 LQGQQKVVDE
+864 LQGQQKVIDE

-908 DLMSNQI
+908 DLMSDQI

-948 GNISVDNDA
+948 GNISVDNDS

-974 AKDMGYK
+974 AEDMGYK

-993 VDSLTAAHKKN
+993 VDSLTAAHEKN
-1004 DTATEE
+1004 DAATEE

-1237 KIDTSDIQTAEDELL
+1237 EIDTSDIQTAEDELL
-1252 TLSGEDLSTK
+1252 KLSGEDISTK
-1262 FNVDVSDLNT
+1262 FDVDVSDLDS

-1277 QQLQTDGK
+1277 QQLQTEGK
-1285 LSTKIDLDID
+1285 IDAKIDLDID
-1295 ANSMSI
+1295 TDSMSI
-1301 DNLESK
+1301 DDLDSK
-1307 IQELSKE
+1307 IQELTNQKS
-1314 QTKFT
+1314 QFT

-1359 LQARIS
+1359 LQTRIN

-1382 VSQLVNEIAQLPP
+1382 VSELVNEIAQLPP

-1418 EANPASITVN
+1418 ESNPASITVN

-1440 ISGKA
+1440 ISGTA

-1450 EHPTEAPTIQGT
+1450 EHPTEAPAIQGT

-1469 YPKTAPTI
+1469 YPTTAPTI
-1477 YGTAVYTKKVQA
+1477 FGTAIYTKKVQA
-1489 TGSMTSIAH
+1489 SGTMTSIAH

-1519 NVALGQNET
+1519 NVALNQNET

-1616 SSRSNNSSSNSSN
+1616 SSSSSNKKSSGS
-1629 RSSSKSG
+1629 SSSKS
-1636 SSNSSRNSS
+1636 SSKSSGKSS
-1645 SSSSSKWEDPWKN
+1645 GKSKSSSSSKDSEQDVDYIEIKFKRLERVISNFGKIASDTFRSLGDRLNHLTKVAGNKKYDSELELLKSEKN
-1658 VVDWF
+1658 TA
-1663 ERLVTKF
+1663 TKAVSYYLKKANGVKLDAATKKKIR
-1670 ENRIDLAQSRSEN
+1670 EGAIDYRTYSS
-1683 ATALSTKNNYLTRAI
+1683 KNDEKYKNIKKYQTF
-1698 NYSNTL
+1698 YE
-1704 MSDYVKGRQ
+1704 K
-1713 MYVRA
+1713 
-1718 SNRYANKVGLSSRLV
+1718 
-1733 RQVQNGTIDIE
+1733 
-1744 SLDEN
+1744 SLDARDKQLEIEEN
-1749 TKSKVEAYQKWYDKI
+1749 IAKLFSDRFDMISTDFDN
-1764 VECDKAIEDLKSQE
+1764 DKAIIEHRTNTANNNIDYLEEKGYLGSKANYSAIASATQDEINKSTAKIE
-1778 KDLYKQ
+1778 
-1784 RLDNVTEKYDALKSV
+1784 ALKAERAYALSNPYSGIV
-1799 YENQNNTLSSLN
+1799 KDSEQDKEFQKAIQEEIENRQELNTQLAEANNNMRQVDWDRFDYIQERISDISSEADFMIDLMAQRKD
-1811 EWASEIGNSEG
+1811 EL
-1822 VGSGYYQNII
+1822 YQD
-1832 TQRNNQSAQTNLI
+1832 R
-1845 TSEIKEYQ
+1845 
-1853 AQLNQI
+1853 
-1859 RKKYGVNSTFYKES
+1859 GH
-1873 LAGLEDLKTALND
+1873 
-1886 SKKAT
+1886 
-1891 AELTNQL
+1891 
-1898 YELAANA
+1898 
-1905 AQYKTDKYTRASE
+1905 TDKVE
-1918 KQSAYRDYK
+1918 N
-1927 DANRYYNSKTGDFAK
+1927 ANVAGKFTDKGMAVTGMH
-1942 GITESDYRNA
+1942 GQ
-1952 ITTNYNTIKALQE
+1952 NYNTYMAQANQYAEEIKKLNAEIAKDPNNTKLIDRRKELLEAQRD
-1965 QKNLVQQKMLTVKS
+1965 NIKS
-1979 GSSKYQEYADQ
+1979 AEDEKQAM
-1990 LADLDKKILETA
+1990 A
-2002 NDNASLKKSI
+2002 
-2012 VDLRFEQFD
+2012 
-2021 DAQDKLDDLIED
+2021 DLIED
-2033 YGNLRDM
+2033 GINRQIDALG
-2040 MDSDTF
+2040 T
-2046 YDSDTGAFTKTG
+2046 
-2058 LANVS
+2058 
-2063 LINKE
+2063 LI
-2068 MDVYKQKI
+2068 
-2076 SDCTAELDRLE
+2076 
-2087 SLKKNGM
+2087 
-2094 LTADEYKER
+2094 DEYED
-2103 SEKAMDEIRQASK
+2103 S
-2116 SLYSDQQS
+2116 
-2124 LLDMYTNKI
+2124 
-2133 STENDLLK
+2133 
-2141 DNIDKRK
+2141 ID
-2148 EAFENKR
+2148 
-2155 DYYEFDKTLKDKN
+2155 
-2168 KDINALKAQIAAL
+2168 
-2181 EGTTNASAKA
+2181 SAK
-2191 RLAQLKADLKD
+2191 DLYDYQKKVKD
-2202 KEDDLA
+2202 Q
-2208 DTKYQHQ
+2208 T
-2215 LDMES
+2215 
-2220 KGYDNLSDQ
+2220 
-2229 ADDALDKTLNALK
+2229 
-2242 SNTDFQ
+2242 
-2248 KSVINN
+2248 
-2254 MLAEVK
+2254 
-2260 KSYKDTF
+2260 
-2267 EEISKIIEDTG
+2267 EEISKIQKQLNAYSGDDSEESKANIQKLKEDLKDAQEDLQDTQYDRYISEQKKLLSDLSDNYKETLNARLDNIDALVADMITKSNENKESINQTLQTEADKVGYTISDEMSKIWGYAGDILGTTDDKGIMGKITGVKTVLDAINAKVQSMQTNSDKQSTQINEGAKTDTALPAKKEAPAQNNNKQPAKNQPAKNNNGKKHGNGKVEVGDHVTFANGSYTADSSGGGASGSSNRGKKVYITKIQKGAKKPYHISTGKKFGSGDLGWVTKSQLKG
-2278 YKTSTL
+2278 YKTGGLVDYTGLAQLDGTPSKPELVLNSVDTENFL
-2284 FKDKLNADTIK
+2284 KLR
-2295 NSTNETVN
+2295 
-2303 DAKKHPGSYTNVS
+2303 DALRDGFDFTPNMNTPMF
-2316 TSGVAGDSKANTAVN
+2316 TNTAFD
-2331 GALKDSESAGKAAND
+2331 GIASQ
-2346 IGYDQNGKSYSSKLT
+2346 IGRIASVSSKET
-2361 LSLSPKSVT
+2361 TIGNVTNQVT
-2370 IYVGK
+2370 IQIDHVE
-2375 KQTVKVNYKNAA
+2375 NYEDFMNQMTKDDKFEKFIQSMT
-2387 TDNLQNFTAT
+2387 TDRLAGGS
-2397 VKDSSIATVQ
+2397 KL
-2407 KSNNNSFI
+2407 
-2415 VTAKKS
+2415 AK
-2421 GRTTV
+2421 
-2426 TVHPVV
+2426 
-2432 SSATAVTLNVTVRQN
+2432 
-2447 NYNKYAK
+2447 NKY
-2454 TVDKVLNRSGYKFSD
+2454 
-2469 SERQSIKDSLIVGK
+2469 
-2483 SDKELSNTKNFNA
+2483 
-2496 RIQNAIKKNQLTKW
+2496 KW
-2510 YKSLTN
+2510 
-2516 RTFKSADYV
+2516 
-2525 KRHAL
+2525 
-2530 IQHFNKKGKAITG
+2530 
-2543 PQLVNAAKILGLKY
+2543 
-2557 SGNYNRWTNDQKN
+2557 
-2570 TLLKKLQAFGFS
+2570 
-2582 KGGVVRQLIPAD
+2582 
-2594 ANDLIGKAI
+2594 
-2603 IKNGDTGFITA
+2603 
-2614 RAGETVLTEEF
+2614 
-2625 TKQLKPTVQSMNAFN
+2625 
-2640 EAMSGKGISAS
+2640 
-2651 APKSY
+2651 
-2656 QNQNI
+2656 
-2661 TFNPEITVNVDSISN
+2661 
-2676 DLDIKQ
+2676 
-2682 LGKQLSDVMYGDFTK
+2682 
-2697 RMRKDLSRSTGR
+2697 
-2709 NR
+2709 

>member
-1 MKGVKPSDLA
+1 MALGMKGKDEEGLKGVLNSLKENGADA
-11 KGFSLAGF
+11 KDVGKALNLAGF
-19 SKAETQ
+19 SKE
-25 AALKNSK
+25 AAKTAVSGSK
-32 FENSMKSVVEEFG
+32 LSDSIDTVVTGFDA
-45 NFNMATTGIKG
+45 MATASTGIKG
-56 KFNTMK
+56 KFNTVK
-62 DGAEKLGKALKT
+62 EGADRLGDSIKTKLGTSIKSVGTLLSGLWASHPVAL
-74 KVTTG
+74 
-79 AKGAW
+79 
-84 GALKKVAGINPLL
+84 VAGVL
-97 TAGVIAAGA
+97 TAVAAGA
-106 GFGAYKLYQ
+106 TAVGVGIKKWNDAQNVKSATKSYNEWSDRDDNLTSQIESYKQ
-115 AHKDNRLQDASEDAD
+115 
-130 KWQSKNKSLSEQI
+130 
-143 TQYDSLK
+143 LK
-150 SQLDAG
+150 EQLDSG
-156 TASAQEE
+156 VLSAQEE
-163 YNIRSQILEIQNE
+163 YDIRSQILDIQSQ
-176 ITNAYGDQAAGI
+176 IADTYGSQADGI
-188 DLVNGSLDKQ
+188 DLVNGGLTEQVNLLKQ
-198 KAKLE
+198 
-203 EIRQEKADEFIRDNS
+203 IRQEDANKYLNDN
-218 SGIFSNPIKDAKKA
+218 DKK
-232 METEKNNHIAD
+232 
-243 SIGEDTKQYTLLQK
+243 IG
-257 AINRTN
+257 
-263 QKLKEQ
+263 
-269 GFTGGSLGLEKNSI
+269 
-283 NGTYSLDYKGN
+283 
-294 AENSKTVQTALQKE
+294 
-308 LKEIAQDTDSTELFE
+308 
-323 DIQANID
+323 
-330 NNIRSA
+330 
-336 DKTIDKYGDFYKQVR
+336 KTIDNMEDKKSYSLGTMVAGTKENKYVTDIIKN
-351 EAELINDTTKYGK
+351 LNSKYGK
-364 NKKGNGG
+364 ELFTKEFDGTKNTESF
-371 KIATEWLSDYEDA
+371 KITADASEAYDALNDFMNYMKDAEKDTSSDDGMHTSWFTSMYKNASKQLED
-384 VNKYNEAFSSGE
+384 VN
-396 QETIDSAKKN
+396 ETIDDNSKLYKTAKMNQLIADESLYSDNGMDKTADEW
-406 YDDFYSK
+406 YEAYQDAISDYSK
-413 LPKDLKEKYAP
+413 AVASGDDEMAAAAEKSFNTLSSSIGNLLTNNKDFAKY
-424 EIKEITDGLDTEAI
+424 KSVFDEITDSAKTDSIVSSE
-438 NKNDFVQALKGTDQ
+438 FVRGLKGLGDTGYEKRLNNLGQ
-452 YAKGF
+452 TIKG
-457 TKTAQELKKL
+457 L
-467 NLTEDDVYG
+467 NLDEEKF
-476 IFNSTDMKDS
+476 FNILKSGKDS
-486 VTKGRLVALRGIAE
+486 NIKDVLNSVISMAKSAGYITGT
-500 QLGIIDDISS
+500 SS
-510 SESIQKFIE
+510 SEIQPLINL
-519 ALGDAGIITASDH
+519 LGELGYMSVDASSH

-562 ASNSDSGLLTDNIT
+562 ASNSDSGLLADNIT

-604 TTALKGLIVQ
+604 TTALKGLIEQ
-614 QHKAD
+614 QHKVD
-619 SDDLEARIKGQNEEL
+619 SNDLEARIKGQNEEL

-707 MKSKVKTAKEAFDKG
+707 MKSKVKTAKEAYDKG

-864 LQGQQKVVDE
+864 LQGQQKVIDE

-908 DLMSNQI
+908 DLMSDQI
-915 KNESNQNVKDFLIAN
+915 KNESNQNVKDFLVAN

-948 GNISVDNDA
+948 GNISVDNDS

-974 AKDMGYK
+974 AEDMGYK

-993 VDSLTAAHKKN
+993 VDSLTAAHEKN
-1004 DTATEE
+1004 DAATEE

-1039 LRKAEDALQMLSD
+1039 LRKAEDALQMLAD

-1252 TLSGEDLSTK
+1252 ALSGEDLSTK

-1277 QQLQTDGK
+1277 QQLQTEGK
-1285 LSTKIDLDID
+1285 IDAKIDLDID
-1295 ANSMSI
+1295 TDSMSI
-1301 DNLESK
+1301 DDLDSK
-1307 IQELSKE
+1307 IQELTNQKSQFE
-1314 QTKFT
+1314 V
-1319 IDGDVEDAEK
+1319 DGDVEDAEK

-1359 LQARIS
+1359 LQARIN

-1382 VSQLVNEIAQLPP
+1382 VSELVNEIAQLPP

-1418 EANPASITVN
+1418 EADPASITVN

-1450 EHPTEAPTIQGT
+1450 EHPTEAPAIQGT

-1489 TGSMTSIAH
+1489 SGTMTSIAH

-1574 HGKTNSHARAYANGT
+1574 YGKTNSHARAYANGT

-1616 SSRSNNSSSNSSN
+1616 SSSSSNKKSSGS
-1629 RSSSKSG
+1629 SSSKS
-1636 SSNSSRNSS
+1636 SSKSSGKSS
-1645 SSSSSKWEDPWKN
+1645 GKSKSSSSSKDSEQDVDYIEIKFKRLERVISNFGKIASDTFRSLGDRLNHLTKVVGNKKYDSELELLKSEKN
-1658 VVDWF
+1658 TATKAVSYYLKKANGVKLDAATKKKIREGAIDYRTYSSKNDEKYKNIKKYQTFYEKSLDARDKQLEIEENIAKLFSDRFDMISTDFDNDKALIEHRTNTANNNIDYLEEKGYLGSKANYSAIASATQDEINKSTAKIEALKAERAYALSNPYSGIVKDSEQDKEFQKAIQEEIENRQELNTQLAEANNNMRQVDWDRF
-1663 ERLVTKF
+1663 DYIQERISDISSEADF
-1670 ENRIDLAQSRSEN
+1670 MIDLMAQRKDELYQDRGHTDKVEN
-1683 ATALSTKNNYLTRAI
+1683 A
-1698 NYSNTL
+1698 
-1704 MSDYVKGRQ
+1704 
-1713 MYVRA
+1713 
-1718 SNRYANKVGLSSRLV
+1718 
-1733 RQVQNGTIDIE
+1733 
-1744 SLDEN
+1744 
-1749 TKSKVEAYQKWYDKI
+1749 
-1764 VECDKAIEDLKSQE
+1764 
-1778 KDLYKQ
+1778 
-1784 RLDNVTEKYDALKSV
+1784 NV
-1799 YENQNNTLSSLN
+1799 
-1811 EWASEIGNSEG
+1811 
-1822 VGSGYYQNII
+1822 
-1832 TQRNNQSAQTNLI
+1832 
-1845 TSEIKEYQ
+1845 
-1853 AQLNQI
+1853 
-1859 RKKYGVNSTFYKES
+1859 
-1873 LAGLEDLKTALND
+1873 AGKF
-1886 SKKAT
+1886 
-1891 AELTNQL
+1891 
-1898 YELAANA
+1898 
-1905 AQYKTDKYTRASE
+1905 TDKGMAV
-1918 KQSAYRDYK
+1918 
-1927 DANRYYNSKTGDFAK
+1927 TGMH
-1942 GITESDYRNA
+1942 GQ
-1952 ITTNYNTIKALQE
+1952 NYNTYMAQANQYAEEIKKLNAEIAKDPNNTKLIDRRKELLEAQRD
-1965 QKNLVQQKMLTVKS
+1965 NIKS
-1979 GSSKYQEYADQ
+1979 AEDEKQAM
-1990 LADLDKKILETA
+1990 A
-2002 NDNASLKKSI
+2002 
-2012 VDLRFEQFD
+2012 
-2021 DAQDKLDDLIED
+2021 DLIED
-2033 YGNLRDM
+2033 GINRQIDALG
-2040 MDSDTF
+2040 T
-2046 YDSDTGAFTKTG
+2046 
-2058 LANVS
+2058 
-2063 LINKE
+2063 LI
-2068 MDVYKQKI
+2068 
-2076 SDCTAELDRLE
+2076 
-2087 SLKKNGM
+2087 
-2094 LTADEYKER
+2094 DEYED
-2103 SEKAMDEIRQASK
+2103 S
-2116 SLYSDQQS
+2116 
-2124 LLDMYTNKI
+2124 
-2133 STENDLLK
+2133 
-2141 DNIDKRK
+2141 ID
-2148 EAFENKR
+2148 
-2155 DYYEFDKTLKDKN
+2155 
-2168 KDINALKAQIAAL
+2168 
-2181 EGTTNASAKA
+2181 SAK
-2191 RLAQLKADLKD
+2191 DLYDHQKKVKD
-2202 KEDDLA
+2202 Q
-2208 DTKYQHQ
+2208 T
-2215 LDMES
+2215 
-2220 KGYDNLSDQ
+2220 
-2229 ADDALDKTLNALK
+2229 
-2242 SNTDFQ
+2242 
-2248 KSVINN
+2248 
-2254 MLAEVK
+2254 
-2260 KSYKDTF
+2260 
-2267 EEISKIIEDTG
+2267 EEISKIQKQLNAYAGDDSEESKANIQKLKEDLKDAQEDLQDTQYDRYISEQKKLLSDLSDNYKETLNARLDNIDALVADMITKSNENKESINQTLQTEADKVGYTISDEMSKIWGYAGDILGTTDDKGIMGKITGVKTVLDAINAKVQSMQTNSDKQSTQVNEGAKTDTALPAKNENIGSNNSNNSNNSNQPAKKNTGSKQGNGKVEVGDHVTFANGSYTADSSGGGASGTSNRGKKVYVTKIQKGAKKPYHISTGKKFGSGDLGWVTKSQLKG
-2278 YKTSTL
+2278 YKTGGLVDYTGLAQLDGTPSKPELVLNSVDTENFL
-2284 FKDKLNADTIK
+2284 KLR
-2295 NSTNETVN
+2295 
-2303 DAKKHPGSYTNVS
+2303 DALRDGFDFTPNMNTPMF
-2316 TSGVAGDSKANTAVN
+2316 TNTAFD
-2331 GALKDSESAGKAAND
+2331 GIASQ
-2346 IGYDQNGKSYSSKLT
+2346 IGRIASVSSKET
-2361 LSLSPKSVT
+2361 TIGNVTNQVT
-2370 IYVGK
+2370 IQIDHVE
-2375 KQTVKVNYKNAA
+2375 NYEDFMNQMTKDDKFEKFIQSMT
-2387 TDNLQNFTAT
+2387 TDRLAGGS
-2397 VKDSSIATVQ
+2397 KL
-2407 KSNNNSFI
+2407 
-2415 VTAKKS
+2415 AK
-2421 GRTTV
+2421 
-2426 TVHPVV
+2426 
-2432 SSATAVTLNVTVRQN
+2432 
-2447 NYNKYAK
+2447 NKY
-2454 TVDKVLNRSGYKFSD
+2454 
-2469 SERQSIKDSLIVGK
+2469 
-2483 SDKELSNTKNFNA
+2483 
-2496 RIQNAIKKNQLTKW
+2496 KW
-2510 YKSLTN
+2510 
-2516 RTFKSADYV
+2516 
-2525 KRHAL
+2525 
-2530 IQHFNKKGKAITG
+2530 
-2543 PQLVNAAKILGLKY
+2543 
-2557 SGNYNRWTNDQKN
+2557 
-2570 TLLKKLQAFGFS
+2570 
-2582 KGGVVRQLIPAD
+2582 
-2594 ANDLIGKAI
+2594 
-2603 IKNGDTGFITA
+2603 
-2614 RAGETVLTEEF
+2614 
-2625 TKQLKPTVQSMNAFN
+2625 
-2640 EAMSGKGISAS
+2640 
-2651 APKSY
+2651 
-2656 QNQNI
+2656 
-2661 TFNPEITVNVDSISN
+2661 
-2676 DLDIKQ
+2676 
-2682 LGKQLSDVMYGDFTK
+2682 
-2697 RMRKDLSRSTGR
+2697 
-2709 NR
+2709 

>member
-25 AALKNSK
+25 AALTNSK
-32 FENSMKSVVEEFG
+32 FKNSMKSVVEEFG

-74 KVTTG
+74 KVVTG

-97 TAGVIAAGA
+97 TAGVVAAGA
-106 GFGAYKLYQ
+106 GFTAYKWYQ

-188 DLVNGSLDKQ
+188 DLVNGSLDEQ

-218 SGIFSNPIKDAKKA
+218 SGLFSNPIKDAKKA

-243 SIGEDTKQYTLLQK
+243 SIGEGTKQYTLLQK

-308 LKEIAQDTDSTELFE
+308 LKELAQDNDSTELFE

-330 NNIRSA
+330 DNIRSA

-364 NKKGNGG
+364 NKKGTGG
-371 KIATEWLSDYEDA
+371 KIATEWLSEYEDA

-396 QETIDSAKKN
+396 QETIDSAKKS

-476 IFNSTDMKDS
+476 FFNSTDMKDS

-510 SESIQKFIE
+510 SESIQKFIQ

-532 IDTTALSAEQL
+532 LDTSALSAEQL
-543 ATKVEAAQT
+543 ATKVESAQT

-562 ASNSDSGLLTDNIT
+562 ASNSDSGLLADNIS

-584 LDSYNAESLL
+584 LDSYNAEALL

-604 TTALKGLIVQ
+604 TTALKGLIEQ

-619 SDDLEARIKGQNEEL
+619 SDDLEARIQGQNEEL

-642 DVTQSEDNKQNAK
+642 DVTQSEENKNNAK

-707 MKSKVKTAKEAFDKG
+707 MKSKVKTAKEAYDKG

-745 NFAENYQKAKRYLT
+745 NFIENYQKAKRYLT

-801 KQAGMGY
+801 RQAGMGY

-864 LQGQQKVVDE
+864 LQGQQKVIDE
-874 LEAKLGKQQGVLDD
+874 LESKLGKQQGVLDD

-908 DLMSNQI
+908 DLMSDQI

-941 YNYDENS
+941 YNYDQNS
-948 GNISVDNDA
+948 GNISVDNDS

-974 AKDMGYK
+974 AEDMGFK
-981 EGTQE
+981 ESTQE

-993 VDSLTAAHKKN
+993 VDSLTAAHEKN
-1004 DTATEE
+1004 DAATEE

-1024 GIELDNN
+1024 GIELGNN

-1039 LRKAEDALQMLSD
+1039 LRKAEDALQMLAD

-1058 DQLLEGLEGLGQLK
+1058 DQILSGLEGLGQLK
-1072 LDVDTSSMENLKHEA
+1072 LDVDTSDIENLNHAA
-1087 TEAQEKLNEITGK
+1087 TEAQQKLNEITGK
-1100 TYKFNFD
+1100 TYKFDFD

-1146 KEATTVYAAS
+1146 KEATTVYTAS
-1156 IKQEQDAEYSNS
+1156 LEQEQNAEYSNS

-1237 KIDTSDIQTAEDELL
+1237 EIDTSDIQTAEDELL
-1252 TLSGEDLSTK
+1252 KLSGEDISTK
-1262 FNVDVSDLNT
+1262 FNVDVSDIDT

-1295 ANSMSI
+1295 ADSMSI
-1301 DNLESK
+1301 DDLESK
-1307 IQELSKE
+1307 IYDLSKE

-1359 LQARIS
+1359 LQTRIS

-1382 VSQLVNEIAQLPP
+1382 VSELVNEIAQLPP

-1428 YKKGDEPKKADD
+1428 YTKGEEPKKADD

-1450 EHPTEAPTIQGT
+1450 EYPTEVPPVQGT

-1469 YPKTAPTI
+1469 YPTTAPTI
-1477 YGTAVYTKKVQA
+1477 FGTAVYTKKVQA
-1489 TGSMTSIAH
+1489 TGTMTSIAH

-1616 SSRSNNSSSNSSN
+1616 SSNSSKKSSGNS
-1629 RSSSKSG
+1629 RSSSKSSG
-1636 SSNSSRNSS
+1636 KSSGK
-1645 SSSSSKWEDPWKN
+1645 SSSKSSSKDSEQDVDYIEIKFKRLERVISNFGKIASDTFRSLGDRLDHLTKVAGNKKYDSELELLKSEKN
-1658 VVDWF
+1658 TA
-1663 ERLVTKF
+1663 TKAVSYYLKKANGVNLDAATKKKIR
-1670 ENRIDLAQSRSEN
+1670 EGAIDYRTYSS
-1683 ATALSTKNNYLTRAI
+1683 KNDEKYKNIKKYQTF
-1698 NYSNTL
+1698 YE
-1704 MSDYVKGRQ
+1704 K
-1713 MYVRA
+1713 
-1718 SNRYANKVGLSSRLV
+1718 
-1733 RQVQNGTIDIE
+1733 
-1744 SLDEN
+1744 SLDARDKQLEIEEN
-1749 TKSKVEAYQKWYDKI
+1749 IAKLFSDRFDMISTDFDN
-1764 VECDKAIEDLKSQE
+1764 DKAIIEHRTNTANNNIDYLEEKGYLGSKANYSAIASATQDEINKSTAKIE
-1778 KDLYKQ
+1778 
-1784 RLDNVTEKYDALKSV
+1784 ALKAERAYALSNPYSGIV
-1799 YENQNNTLSSLN
+1799 KDSEQDKEFQKAINDEIENRQELNTQLAEANNNMRQVDWDRFDYLQERISDISDEADFMIDLMAQRKDELYQDRGHTDKVENADVAGKFTDKGMAVMGLHGQNYNTYMAQANQYAEEIKKLNAEIAKDPNNTKLIDRRKELL
-1811 EWASEIGNSEG
+1811 EA
-1822 VGSGYYQNII
+1822 QRDNIK
-1832 TQRNNQSAQTNLI
+1832 SA
-1845 TSEIKEYQ
+1845 
-1853 AQLNQI
+1853 
-1859 RKKYGVNSTFYKES
+1859 
-1873 LAGLEDLKTALND
+1873 ED
-1886 SKKAT
+1886 
-1891 AELTNQL
+1891 
-1898 YELAANA
+1898 
-1905 AQYKTDKYTRASE
+1905 E
-1918 KQSAYRDYK
+1918 KQSMA
-1927 DANRYYNSKTGDFAK
+1927 
-1942 GITESDYRNA
+1942 
-1952 ITTNYNTIKALQE
+1952 
-1965 QKNLVQQKMLTVKS
+1965 
-1979 GSSKYQEYADQ
+1979 
-1990 LADLDKKILETA
+1990 
-2002 NDNASLKKSI
+2002 
-2012 VDLRFEQFD
+2012 
-2021 DAQDKLDDLIED
+2021 DLIED
-2033 YGNLRDM
+2033 GINRQIDAL
-2040 MDSDTF
+2040 ST
-2046 YDSDTGAFTKTG
+2046 
-2058 LANVS
+2058 
-2063 LINKE
+2063 LI
-2068 MDVYKQKI
+2068 
-2076 SDCTAELDRLE
+2076 
-2087 SLKKNGM
+2087 
-2094 LTADEYKER
+2094 DEYED
-2103 SEKAMDEIRQASK
+2103 S
-2116 SLYSDQQS
+2116 
-2124 LLDMYTNKI
+2124 
-2133 STENDLLK
+2133 
-2141 DNIDKRK
+2141 ID
-2148 EAFENKR
+2148 
-2155 DYYEFDKTLKDKN
+2155 
-2168 KDINALKAQIAAL
+2168 
-2181 EGTTNASAKA
+2181 SAK
-2191 RLAQLKADLKD
+2191 DLYDYQKKVKD
-2202 KEDDLA
+2202 Q
-2208 DTKYQHQ
+2208 T
-2215 LDMES
+2215 
-2220 KGYDNLSDQ
+2220 
-2229 ADDALDKTLNALK
+2229 
-2242 SNTDFQ
+2242 
-2248 KSVINN
+2248 
-2254 MLAEVK
+2254 
-2260 KSYKDTF
+2260 
-2267 EEISKIIEDTG
+2267 EEISKIQKQLNAYSGDDSEESKANIQKLKEDLKDAQEELQDTQYDRYISEQKKLLSNLSDKYKETLNARLDNIDALVADMITKSNENKDSINQTLQTEADKVGYTISDAMKDIWGTTNNVLGTTDNKGSILGQVTSVNEVLNAINAKVQSMQTNSDKQSTQVNEGAKTDTALPAKNKNTGNNNSNNSNNSNQPAKKNTGTKQGNGKVEVGDKVTFVSGSYTGNSSGGGGAGNQNRGKKVYVTKIQKGAKKPYHISTGNKLGSGDLGWVTKSQLKG
-2278 YKTSTL
+2278 YKTGGLVDYTGLAQLDGTPSKPELVLNSVDTENFL
-2284 FKDKLNADTIK
+2284 KLR
-2295 NSTNETVN
+2295 
-2303 DAKKHPGSYTNVS
+2303 DALRDGFDFTPNMNTPMF
-2316 TSGVAGDSKANTAVN
+2316 ANTAFD
-2331 GALKDSESAGKAAND
+2331 GIASQ
-2346 IGYDQNGKSYSSKLT
+2346 IGRIASVSSKET
-2361 LSLSPKSVT
+2361 TIGNVTNQVT
-2370 IYVGK
+2370 IQIDHVE
-2375 KQTVKVNYKNAA
+2375 NYEDFMNQMTKDDKFEKFIQSMT
-2387 TDNLQNFTAT
+2387 TDRLAGGS
-2397 VKDSSIATVQ
+2397 KL
-2407 KSNNNSFI
+2407 
-2415 VTAKKS
+2415 AK
-2421 GRTTV
+2421 
-2426 TVHPVV
+2426 
-2432 SSATAVTLNVTVRQN
+2432 
-2447 NYNKYAK
+2447 NKY
-2454 TVDKVLNRSGYKFSD
+2454 
-2469 SERQSIKDSLIVGK
+2469 
-2483 SDKELSNTKNFNA
+2483 
-2496 RIQNAIKKNQLTKW
+2496 KW
-2510 YKSLTN
+2510 
-2516 RTFKSADYV
+2516 
-2525 KRHAL
+2525 
-2530 IQHFNKKGKAITG
+2530 
-2543 PQLVNAAKILGLKY
+2543 
-2557 SGNYNRWTNDQKN
+2557 
-2570 TLLKKLQAFGFS
+2570 
-2582 KGGVVRQLIPAD
+2582 
-2594 ANDLIGKAI
+2594 
-2603 IKNGDTGFITA
+2603 
-2614 RAGETVLTEEF
+2614 
-2625 TKQLKPTVQSMNAFN
+2625 
-2640 EAMSGKGISAS
+2640 
-2651 APKSY
+2651 
-2656 QNQNI
+2656 
-2661 TFNPEITVNVDSISN
+2661 
-2676 DLDIKQ
+2676 
-2682 LGKQLSDVMYGDFTK
+2682 
-2697 RMRKDLSRSTGR
+2697 
-2709 NR
+2709 

>member
-1 MKGVKPSDLA
+1 MLLKSTSAGSIATNIASGLKTTKDDKNGLKKFIKSMSKDTKASDLA

-19 SKAETQ
+19 TKEETQ

-32 FENSMKSVVEEFG
+32 FRNSLADVVEEFG
-45 NFNMATTGIKG
+45 NFNLATSGLKG
-56 KFNTMK
+56 KFNLIK
-62 DGAEKLGKALKT
+62 DNAGKIGTVFKNKFAKGVSIAGKALKVAFSASNLPLT
-74 KVTTG
+74 IPGLVLG
-79 AKGAW
+79 G
-84 GALKKVAGINPLL
+84 GAL
-97 TAGVIAAGA
+97 
-106 GFGAYKLYQ
+106 AYKLYQ

-232 METEKNNHIAD
+232 MEAEKNNHIAD
-243 SIGEDTKQYTLLQK
+243 SIGEGTKQYTLLQK

-269 GFTGGSLGLEKNSI
+269 GFTGGSLGLEKNGI

-330 NNIRSA
+330 DNIRSA

-519 ALGDAGIITASDH
+519 ALGDAGIITASDN

-604 TTALKGLIVQ
+604 TTALKGLIEQ
-614 QHKAD
+614 QHKVD

-733 RYLSPNGFEDPE
+733 RYLSPNGFEDPD
-745 NFAENYQKAKRYLT
+745 NFIENYQKAKRYLT

-902 DAKEQL
+902 DAKGQL
-908 DLMSNQI
+908 DLMSDQI

-948 GNISVDNDA
+948 GNISVDNDS

-963 QYGNTWVNPAS
+963 QYGNTWGNPAS
-974 AKDMGYK
+974 AEDMGYK

-1004 DTATEE
+1004 DAATEE

-1031 KYDSDDAG
+1031 KYDSDDVG
-1039 LRKAEDALQMLSD
+1039 LRKAEDALQMLAD

-1058 DQLLEGLEGLGQLK
+1058 NQLLEGLEGLGQLK

-1237 KIDTSDIQTAEDELL
+1237 KIDTSDIQKAEDELL

-1262 FNVDVSDLNT
+1262 FNVDISDLNT

-1295 ANSMSI
+1295 ADSMSI

-1359 LQARIS
+1359 LQTRIN

-1382 VSQLVNEIAQLPP
+1382 VSELVNEIAQLPP

-1418 EANPASITVN
+1418 ESNPASITVN

-1450 EHPTEAPTIQGT
+1450 EHPTEAPAIQGT
-1462 ANYTLGS
+1462 ANYSLGS

-1489 TGSMTSIAH
+1489 TGTMTSIAH

-1519 NVALGQNET
+1519 NVALSQNET

-1566 SQTEDLLK
+1566 SQTKDLLE
-1574 HGKTNSHARAYANGT
+1574 HGRTNSHARAYANGT

-1616 SSRSNNSSSNSSN
+1616 SSSSNHSSSNSSN
-1629 RSSSKSG
+1629 KSNSG
-1636 SSNSSRNSS
+1636 SSNSSGKS
-1645 SSSSSKWEDPWKN
+1645 SSSSSKWEDVWKN
-1658 VVDWF
+1658 IIDWF
-1663 ERLVTKF
+1663 ERLVKKF
-1670 ENRIDLAQSRSEN
+1670 ENRIDLAQAKAEN
-1683 ATALSTKNNYLTRAI
+1683 TSNLVSQNKYLNSAITDTTKLIKY
-1698 NYSNTL
+1698 YGQ
-1704 MSDYVKGRQ
+1704 GRK
-1713 MYVRA
+1713 MYVRE
-1718 SNRYANKVGLSSRLV
+1718 SDKYAKKIGLSSGLKKK
-1733 RQVQNGTIDIE
+1733 VQNGTVK
-1744 SLDEN
+1744 LEN
-1749 TKSKVEAYQKWYDKI
+1749 LSETNKQKVEAYQKWYDKI
-1764 VECDKAIEDLKSQE
+1764 NECKKAIQDLKKQE
-1778 KDLYKQ
+1778 LELYQQK
-1784 RLDNVTEKYDALKSV
+1784 LTNITDKYDALIGV
-1799 YENQNNTLSSLN
+1799 YSSYSSTLESLN
-1811 EWASEIGNSEG
+1811 SWREEAGNSQAPNSAYANTIKAQYTAGQQQSKLMLDEIQKYQTEYNNL
-1822 VGSGYYQNII
+1822 VKRYGSDH
-1832 TQRNNQSAQTNLI
+1832 TAS
-1845 TSEIKEYQ
+1845 KE
-1853 AQLNQI
+1853 A
-1859 RKKYGVNSTFYKES
+1859 KAK
-1873 LAGLEDLKTALND
+1873 LEELKTAYYDNQ
-1886 SKKAT
+1886 KAMT
-1891 AELTNQL
+1891 EYQNKLKELQL
-1898 YELAANA
+1898 TYD
-1905 AQYKTDKYTRASE
+1905 QWQVDKYTSASDRLSNE
-1918 KQSAYRDYK
+1918 RDYK
-1927 DANRYYNSKTGDFAK
+1927 DKNNYKGSGNDLTETDYLDAIKINDKTMIALSQRRKDIIEQMKDPNINS
-1942 GITESDYRNA
+1942 E
-1952 ITTNYNTIKALQE
+1952 
-1965 QKNLVQQKMLTVKS
+1965 
-1979 GSSKYQEYADQ
+1979 KYQDLKKELD
-1990 LADLDKKILETA
+1990 DLDKSTYDAA
-2002 NDNASLKKSI
+2002 NSTASLKKEL
-2012 VDLRFEQFD
+2012 VDLRFKPFE
-2021 DAQDKLDDLIED
+2021 DAQEDLENYID
-2033 YGNLRDM
+2033 NLSDLQDM

-2046 YDSDTGAFTKTG
+2046 LNDDGSFTSHG
-2058 LANVS
+2058 LANIV
-2063 LINKE
+2063 LNGKQME
-2068 MDVYKQKI
+2068 AYKQQVADYRKQLENI
-2076 SDCTAELDRLE
+2076 QELYD
-2087 SLKKNGM
+2087 NGM
-2094 LTADEYKER
+2094 LTEKEYEDQTK
-2103 SEKAMDEIRQASK
+2103 STIDNINKAAK
-2116 SLYSDQQS
+2116 NLYSSQSNMLKTYEDQI
-2124 LLDMYTNKI
+2124 TKV
-2133 STENDLLK
+2133 NDSLK
-2141 DNIDKRK
+2141 DNIDKRQK
-2148 EAFENKR
+2148 ALEAKN
-2155 DYYEFDKTLKDKN
+2155 DYYNFDKTLKDKN

-2208 DTKYQHQ
+2208 DTKYEHQ
-2215 LDMES
+2215 VDMES

-2229 ADDALDKTLNALK
+2229 ADDALEKTLQAVK
-2242 SNTDFQ
+2242 SNSELQKAVIDNMLKETQ
-2248 KSVINN
+2248 KSYSDAYGEIN
-2254 MLAEVK
+2254 
-2260 KSYKDTF
+2260 
-2267 EEISKIIEDTG
+2267 KIIEETG
-2278 YKTSTL
+2278 YKTSTIFNDL
-2284 FKDKLNADTIK
+2284 INKAELTNKKVKEVISGNYTNMDTSGIDGKRPDKGKADEGLNNTRNQSSTGQAASSEPAGAGSNNDEPKTVEQLLTKPTTSRKSTTTNQDAAEKAKKDKHDAMMLALQAWYKKIGKYTGSKEEIK
-2295 NSTNETVN
+2295 N
-2303 DAKKHPGSYTNVS
+2303 H
-2316 TSGVAGDSKANTAVN
+2316 
-2331 GALKDSESAGKAAND
+2331 
-2346 IGYDQNGKSYSSKLT
+2346 
-2361 LSLSPKSVT
+2361 
-2370 IYVGK
+2370 
-2375 KQTVKVNYKNAA
+2375 
-2387 TDNLQNFTAT
+2387 
-2397 VKDSSIATVQ
+2397 
-2407 KSNNNSFI
+2407 
-2415 VTAKKS
+2415 
-2421 GRTTV
+2421 
-2426 TVHPVV
+2426 
-2432 SSATAVTLNVTVRQN
+2432 
-2447 NYNKYAK
+2447 
-2454 TVDKVLNRSGYKFSD
+2454 SD
-2469 SERQSIKDSLIVGK
+2469 
-2483 SDKELSNTKNFNA
+2483 
-2496 RIQNAIKKNQLTKW
+2496 
-2510 YKSLTN
+2510 
-2516 RTFKSADYV
+2516 
-2525 KRHAL
+2525 L
-2530 IQHFNKKGKAITG
+2530 IQYFWKKGKYVRSKD
-2543 PQLVNAAKILGLKY
+2543 LVKVAGILGHTSLSKKKY
-2557 SGNYNRWTNDQKN
+2557 STWTAKQK
-2570 TLLKKLQAFGFS
+2570 TKLLNELKNHGFS
-2582 KGGVVRQLIPAD
+2582 QGGVVRHLIPAD

-2676 DLDIKQ
+2676 DIDIKQ

>member
-1 MKGVKPSDLA
+1 MLLKSTSAGSIATNIASGLKTTKDDKNGLKKFIKSMSKDTKASDLA

-19 SKAETQ
+19 TKEETQ

-32 FENSMKSVVEEFG
+32 FRNSLADVVEEFG
-45 NFNMATTGIKG
+45 NFNLATSGLKG
-56 KFNTMK
+56 KFNLIK
-62 DGAEKLGKALKT
+62 DNAGKIGTVFKNKFAKGVSIAGKALKVAFSASNLPLT
-74 KVTTG
+74 IPGLVLG
-79 AKGAW
+79 G
-84 GALKKVAGINPLL
+84 GAL
-97 TAGVIAAGA
+97 
-106 GFGAYKLYQ
+106 AYKLYQ

-176 ITNAYGDQAAGI
+176 ITSAYGDQAAGI
-188 DLVNGSLDKQ
+188 DLVNGSLDEQ

-243 SIGEDTKQYTLLQK
+243 SIGEGTKQYTLLQK
-257 AINRTN
+257 AISRTN

-269 GFTGGSLGLEKNSI
+269 GFTGGSLGLEKNGI

-330 NNIRSA
+330 DNIRSA

-438 NKNDFVQALKGTDQ
+438 NKNDFIQALKGTDQ

-604 TTALKGLIVQ
+604 TTALKDLIEQ
-614 QHKAD
+614 QHKVD

-707 MKSKVKTAKEAFDKG
+707 MKSKVKTAKEAYDKG

-733 RYLSPNGFEDPE
+733 RYLSPNGFEDPD
-745 NFAENYQKAKRYLT
+745 NFIENYQKAKRYLT
-759 DDSSGVINFLQDLQ
+759 DDSSGVINFLKDLQ

-864 LQGQQKVVDE
+864 LQGQQKVIDE

-908 DLMSNQI
+908 DLMSDQI

-948 GNISVDNDA
+948 GNISVDNDS

-974 AKDMGYK
+974 AEDMGYK

-993 VDSLTAAHKKN
+993 VDSLTAAHEKN
-1004 DTATEE
+1004 DAATEE

-1058 DQLLEGLEGLGQLK
+1058 NQLLEGLEGLGQLK

-1146 KEATTVYAAS
+1146 KEATTVYATS

-1237 KIDTSDIQTAEDELL
+1237 EIDTSDIQTAEDELL
-1252 TLSGEDLSTK
+1252 KLSGEDISTK
-1262 FNVDVSDLNT
+1262 FDVDVSDLNT

-1277 QQLQTDGK
+1277 QQLQTEGK
-1285 LSTKIDLDID
+1285 IDAKIDLDID
-1295 ANSMSI
+1295 TDSMSI
-1301 DNLESK
+1301 DDLDSK
-1307 IQELSKE
+1307 IQELTNQKSQFE
-1314 QTKFT
+1314 V
-1319 IDGDVEDAEK
+1319 DGDVEDAEK

-1371 VTIDAIVQDDQ
+1371 VTVDAIVQDDQ
-1382 VSQLVNEIAQLPP
+1382 VSELVNEIAQLPP

-1404 ESNVGNVDAIKSQI
+1404 ESNVGDVEAIKAQI

-1428 YKKGDEPKKADD
+1428 CDEVNAYKPEDKEAKAKYTVEDSNVQAYTPPNKD
-1440 ISGKA
+1440 GIV
-1445 NYTLG
+1445 NYTVNAG
-1450 EHPTEAPTIQGT
+1450 SVNTWTPPVKGGTVIYHAQVVGAPSG
-1462 ANYTLGS
+1462 AS
-1469 YPKTAPTI
+1469 
-1477 YGTAVYTKKVQA
+1477 A
-1489 TGSMTSIAH
+1489 TGTMTSIAH

-1597 GGPSTTGYSGLND
+1597 GGPSTTGSSGLND
-1610 KYLKKS
+1610 KYLKKTS
-1616 SSRSNNSSSNSSN
+1616 SSSSNKKSSGS
-1629 RSSSKSG
+1629 SSSKS
-1636 SSNSSRNSS
+1636 SSKSSGKSS
-1645 SSSSSKWEDPWKN
+1645 GKSKSSSSSKDSEQDVDYIEIKFKRLERVISNFGKIASDTFRSLGNRLDHLTKVAGNKKYDSELELLKSEKN
-1658 VVDWF
+1658 TA
-1663 ERLVTKF
+1663 TKAVSYYLKKANGVQLDAATKKKIR
-1670 ENRIDLAQSRSEN
+1670 EGAIDYRTYSS
-1683 ATALSTKNNYLTRAI
+1683 KNDEKYKNIKKYQTF
-1698 NYSNTL
+1698 YE
-1704 MSDYVKGRQ
+1704 K
-1713 MYVRA
+1713 
-1718 SNRYANKVGLSSRLV
+1718 
-1733 RQVQNGTIDIE
+1733 
-1744 SLDEN
+1744 SLDARDKQLEIEEN
-1749 TKSKVEAYQKWYDKI
+1749 IAKLFSDRFDIISTDFDN
-1764 VECDKAIEDLKSQE
+1764 DKAIIEHRTNTANNNIDYLEEKGYLGSKANYSAIASATQDEINKSTAKIE
-1778 KDLYKQ
+1778 
-1784 RLDNVTEKYDALKSV
+1784 ALKAERAYALSNPYSGIV
-1799 YENQNNTLSSLN
+1799 KDSEQDKEFQKAIQEEIENRQELNTQLAEANNNMRQVDWDRFDYIQERISDISSEADFMIDIMAQRKDEL
-1811 EWASEIGNSEG
+1811 
-1822 VGSGYYQNII
+1822 YQD
-1832 TQRNNQSAQTNLI
+1832 R
-1845 TSEIKEYQ
+1845 
-1853 AQLNQI
+1853 
-1859 RKKYGVNSTFYKES
+1859 GH
-1873 LAGLEDLKTALND
+1873 
-1886 SKKAT
+1886 
-1891 AELTNQL
+1891 
-1898 YELAANA
+1898 
-1905 AQYKTDKYTRASE
+1905 TDKVE
-1918 KQSAYRDYK
+1918 N
-1927 DANRYYNSKTGDFAK
+1927 ANVAGKFTDK
-1942 GITESDYRNA
+1942 GVSVMGLHGQ
-1952 ITTNYNTIKALQE
+1952 NYNTYMAQANQYAEEIKKLNAEIAKDPNNTKLIDRRKELLEAQRD
-1965 QKNLVQQKMLTVKS
+1965 NIKS
-1979 GSSKYQEYADQ
+1979 AEDEKQAM
-1990 LADLDKKILETA
+1990 A
-2002 NDNASLKKSI
+2002 
-2012 VDLRFEQFD
+2012 
-2021 DAQDKLDDLIED
+2021 DLIED
-2033 YGNLRDM
+2033 GINRQIDALG
-2040 MDSDTF
+2040 T
-2046 YDSDTGAFTKTG
+2046 
-2058 LANVS
+2058 
-2063 LINKE
+2063 LI
-2068 MDVYKQKI
+2068 
-2076 SDCTAELDRLE
+2076 
-2087 SLKKNGM
+2087 
-2094 LTADEYKER
+2094 DEYED
-2103 SEKAMDEIRQASK
+2103 S
-2116 SLYSDQQS
+2116 
-2124 LLDMYTNKI
+2124 
-2133 STENDLLK
+2133 
-2141 DNIDKRK
+2141 ID
-2148 EAFENKR
+2148 
-2155 DYYEFDKTLKDKN
+2155 
-2168 KDINALKAQIAAL
+2168 
-2181 EGTTNASAKA
+2181 SAK
-2191 RLAQLKADLKD
+2191 DLYDYQKKVKD
-2202 KEDDLA
+2202 Q
-2208 DTKYQHQ
+2208 T
-2215 LDMES
+2215 
-2220 KGYDNLSDQ
+2220 
-2229 ADDALDKTLNALK
+2229 
-2242 SNTDFQ
+2242 
-2248 KSVINN
+2248 
-2254 MLAEVK
+2254 
-2260 KSYKDTF
+2260 
-2267 EEISKIIEDTG
+2267 EEISKIQKQLNAYSGDDSEESKANIQKLKEDLKDAQEDLQDTQYDRYISEQKKLLSDLSDKYKETLNARLDNIDALVADMITKSNENKESINQTLQTEADKVGYTISDAMKDIWGTTNNVLGTTDNKGSILGQVTSVNEVLNAINAKVQSMQTNSDKQSTQVNEGAKTDTALPAKKEAPAQNNNKQPAKNQPAKKNTGSKHGNGKVEVGDHVTFANGSYTADSSGGGASGTSNRGKNVYVTKIQKGAKKPYHISTGKKFGSGDLGWVSKSQLKG
-2278 YKTSTL
+2278 YKTGGLVDYTGLAQLDGTPSKPELVLNSVDTENFL
-2284 FKDKLNADTIK
+2284 KLR
-2295 NSTNETVN
+2295 
-2303 DAKKHPGSYTNVS
+2303 DALRDGFDFTPNMNTPMF
-2316 TSGVAGDSKANTAVN
+2316 ANTAFD
-2331 GALKDSESAGKAAND
+2331 GIASQIGRITSA
-2346 IGYDQNGKSYSSKLT
+2346 SSKET
-2361 LSLSPKSVT
+2361 TIGNVTNQVT
-2370 IYVGK
+2370 IQIDHVE
-2375 KQTVKVNYKNAA
+2375 NYEDLMNQMTKDDKFEKFIQSMT
-2387 TDNLQNFTAT
+2387 TDRLAGGS
-2397 VKDSSIATVQ
+2397 KL
-2407 KSNNNSFI
+2407 
-2415 VTAKKS
+2415 AK
-2421 GRTTV
+2421 
-2426 TVHPVV
+2426 
-2432 SSATAVTLNVTVRQN
+2432 
-2447 NYNKYAK
+2447 NKY
-2454 TVDKVLNRSGYKFSD
+2454 
-2469 SERQSIKDSLIVGK
+2469 
-2483 SDKELSNTKNFNA
+2483 
-2496 RIQNAIKKNQLTKW
+2496 KW
-2510 YKSLTN
+2510 
-2516 RTFKSADYV
+2516 
-2525 KRHAL
+2525 
-2530 IQHFNKKGKAITG
+2530 
-2543 PQLVNAAKILGLKY
+2543 
-2557 SGNYNRWTNDQKN
+2557 
-2570 TLLKKLQAFGFS
+2570 
-2582 KGGVVRQLIPAD
+2582 
-2594 ANDLIGKAI
+2594 
-2603 IKNGDTGFITA
+2603 
-2614 RAGETVLTEEF
+2614 
-2625 TKQLKPTVQSMNAFN
+2625 
-2640 EAMSGKGISAS
+2640 
-2651 APKSY
+2651 
-2656 QNQNI
+2656 
-2661 TFNPEITVNVDSISN
+2661 
-2676 DLDIKQ
+2676 
-2682 LGKQLSDVMYGDFTK
+2682 
-2697 RMRKDLSRSTGR
+2697 
-2709 NR
+2709 

>member
-1 MKGVKPSDLA
+1 MALGMKGKDTEGLVGILNKLKEDGANA
-11 KGFSLAGF
+11 KDVGRALNLAGF
-19 SKAETQ
+19 SKD
-25 AALKNSK
+25 AAKAAIKASK
-32 FENSMKSVVEEFG
+32 LSESANTVVTGFDA
-45 NFNMATTGIKG
+45 MATATTGIKG

-176 ITNAYGDQAAGI
+176 ITSAYGDQAAGI
-188 DLVNGSLDKQ
+188 DLVNGSLDEQ

-243 SIGEDTKQYTLLQK
+243 SIGEGTKQYTLLQK
-257 AINRTN
+257 AISRTN

-269 GFTGGSLGLEKNSI
+269 GFTGGSLGLEKNGI

-330 NNIRSA
+330 DNIRSA

-562 ASNSDSGLLTDNIT
+562 ASNSDSGLLADNIT

-604 TTALKGLIVQ
+604 TTALKGLIEQ
-614 QHKAD
+614 QHKVD

-707 MKSKVKTAKEAFDKG
+707 MKSKVKTAKESFDKG

-733 RYLSPNGFEDPE
+733 RYLSPNGFEDPD
-745 NFAENYQKAKRYLT
+745 NFIENYQKAKRYLT

-864 LQGQQKVVDE
+864 LQGQQKVIDE
-874 LEAKLGKQQGVLDD
+874 LESKLGKQQGVLDD

-908 DLMSNQI
+908 DLMSDQI
-915 KNESNQNVKDFLIAN
+915 KNESNQNVKDFLVAN

-948 GNISVDNDA
+948 GNISVDNDS

-974 AKDMGYK
+974 AEDMGYK

-993 VDSLTAAHKKN
+993 VDSLTTAHEKN
-1004 DTATEE
+1004 DAATEE

-1039 LRKAEDALQMLSD
+1039 LRKAEDALQMLAD

-1237 KIDTSDIQTAEDELL
+1237 EIDTSDIQTAEDELL
-1252 TLSGEDLSTK
+1252 KLSGEDISTK
-1262 FNVDVSDLNT
+1262 FDVDVSDLNT

-1359 LQARIS
+1359 LQTRIN

-1382 VSQLVNEIAQLPP
+1382 VSELVNEIAQLPP

-1418 EANPASITVN
+1418 EADPASITVN

-1450 EHPTEAPTIQGT
+1450 EHPTEAPAIQGT

-1489 TGSMTSIAH
+1489 SGSMTSIAH

-1574 HGKTNSHARAYANGT
+1574 YGKTNSHARAYANGT

-1616 SSRSNNSSSNSSN
+1616 SSSSSNKKSSGS
-1629 RSSSKSG
+1629 SSSKS
-1636 SSNSSRNSS
+1636 SSKSSGKSS
-1645 SSSSSKWEDPWKN
+1645 GKSKSSSSSKDSEQDVDYIEIKFKRLERVISNFGKIASDTFRSLGDRLDHLTKVAGNKKYDSELELLKSEKN
-1658 VVDWF
+1658 TATKAVSYYLKKANGVKLDAATKKKIREGAIDYRTYSSKNDEKYKNIKKYQTFYEKSLDARDKQLEIEENIAKLFSDRFDMISTDFDNDKALIEHRTNTANNNIDYLEEKGYLGSKANYSAIASATQDEINKSTAKIEALKAERAYALSNPYSGIVKDSEQDKEFQKAIQEEIENRQELNTQLAEANNNMRQVDWDRF
-1663 ERLVTKF
+1663 DYIQERISDISSEADF
-1670 ENRIDLAQSRSEN
+1670 MIDLMAQRKDELYQDRGHTDKVEN
-1683 ATALSTKNNYLTRAI
+1683 A
-1698 NYSNTL
+1698 
-1704 MSDYVKGRQ
+1704 
-1713 MYVRA
+1713 
-1718 SNRYANKVGLSSRLV
+1718 
-1733 RQVQNGTIDIE
+1733 
-1744 SLDEN
+1744 
-1749 TKSKVEAYQKWYDKI
+1749 
-1764 VECDKAIEDLKSQE
+1764 
-1778 KDLYKQ
+1778 
-1784 RLDNVTEKYDALKSV
+1784 NV
-1799 YENQNNTLSSLN
+1799 
-1811 EWASEIGNSEG
+1811 
-1822 VGSGYYQNII
+1822 
-1832 TQRNNQSAQTNLI
+1832 
-1845 TSEIKEYQ
+1845 
-1853 AQLNQI
+1853 
-1859 RKKYGVNSTFYKES
+1859 
-1873 LAGLEDLKTALND
+1873 AGKF
-1886 SKKAT
+1886 
-1891 AELTNQL
+1891 
-1898 YELAANA
+1898 
-1905 AQYKTDKYTRASE
+1905 TDKGMAVMGLHG
-1918 KQSAYRDYK
+1918 Q
-1927 DANRYYNSKTGDFAK
+1927 
-1942 GITESDYRNA
+1942 
-1952 ITTNYNTIKALQE
+1952 NYNTYMAQANQYAEEIKKLNAEIAKDPNDTKLIDRRKELLEAQRD
-1965 QKNLVQQKMLTVKS
+1965 NIKS
-1979 GSSKYQEYADQ
+1979 AEDEKQAM
-1990 LADLDKKILETA
+1990 A
-2002 NDNASLKKSI
+2002 
-2012 VDLRFEQFD
+2012 
-2021 DAQDKLDDLIED
+2021 DLIED
-2033 YGNLRDM
+2033 GINRQIDALG
-2040 MDSDTF
+2040 T
-2046 YDSDTGAFTKTG
+2046 
-2058 LANVS
+2058 
-2063 LINKE
+2063 LI
-2068 MDVYKQKI
+2068 
-2076 SDCTAELDRLE
+2076 
-2087 SLKKNGM
+2087 
-2094 LTADEYKER
+2094 DEYED
-2103 SEKAMDEIRQASK
+2103 S
-2116 SLYSDQQS
+2116 
-2124 LLDMYTNKI
+2124 
-2133 STENDLLK
+2133 
-2141 DNIDKRK
+2141 ID
-2148 EAFENKR
+2148 
-2155 DYYEFDKTLKDKN
+2155 
-2168 KDINALKAQIAAL
+2168 
-2181 EGTTNASAKA
+2181 SAK
-2191 RLAQLKADLKD
+2191 DLYDYQKKVKD
-2202 KEDDLA
+2202 Q
-2208 DTKYQHQ
+2208 T
-2215 LDMES
+2215 
-2220 KGYDNLSDQ
+2220 
-2229 ADDALDKTLNALK
+2229 
-2242 SNTDFQ
+2242 
-2248 KSVINN
+2248 
-2254 MLAEVK
+2254 
-2260 KSYKDTF
+2260 
-2267 EEISKIIEDTG
+2267 EEISKIQKQLNAYSGDDSEESKANIQKLKEDLKDAQEDLQDTQYDRYISEQKKLLSDLSDKYKETLNARLDNIDALVADMITKSNENKESINQTLQTEADKVGYTISDEMSKIWSYAGDILGTTDDKGIMGKITGVKTVLDAINAKVQSMQTNSDKQSTQVNEGAKTDTALPAKNENTGSNNSNNSNNSNQPAKKNTGSKQGNGKVEVGDHVTFASGSYTADSSGGGASGSSNRGKKVYITKIQKGAKKPYHISTGKKFGSGDLGWVTKSQLKG
-2278 YKTSTL
+2278 YKTGGLVDYTGLAQLDGTPSKPELVLNSVDTENFL
-2284 FKDKLNADTIK
+2284 KLR
-2295 NSTNETVN
+2295 
-2303 DAKKHPGSYTNVS
+2303 DALRDGFDFTPNMNTPMF
-2316 TSGVAGDSKANTAVN
+2316 TNTAFD
-2331 GALKDSESAGKAAND
+2331 GIASQ
-2346 IGYDQNGKSYSSKLT
+2346 IGRIASVSSKET
-2361 LSLSPKSVT
+2361 TIGNVTNQVT
-2370 IYVGK
+2370 IQIDHVE
-2375 KQTVKVNYKNAA
+2375 NYEDFMNQMTKDDKFEKFIQSMT
-2387 TDNLQNFTAT
+2387 TDRLAGGS
-2397 VKDSSIATVQ
+2397 KL
-2407 KSNNNSFI
+2407 
-2415 VTAKKS
+2415 AK
-2421 GRTTV
+2421 
-2426 TVHPVV
+2426 
-2432 SSATAVTLNVTVRQN
+2432 
-2447 NYNKYAK
+2447 NKY
-2454 TVDKVLNRSGYKFSD
+2454 
-2469 SERQSIKDSLIVGK
+2469 
-2483 SDKELSNTKNFNA
+2483 
-2496 RIQNAIKKNQLTKW
+2496 KW
-2510 YKSLTN
+2510 
-2516 RTFKSADYV
+2516 
-2525 KRHAL
+2525 
-2530 IQHFNKKGKAITG
+2530 
-2543 PQLVNAAKILGLKY
+2543 
-2557 SGNYNRWTNDQKN
+2557 
-2570 TLLKKLQAFGFS
+2570 
-2582 KGGVVRQLIPAD
+2582 
-2594 ANDLIGKAI
+2594 
-2603 IKNGDTGFITA
+2603 
-2614 RAGETVLTEEF
+2614 
-2625 TKQLKPTVQSMNAFN
+2625 
-2640 EAMSGKGISAS
+2640 
-2651 APKSY
+2651 
-2656 QNQNI
+2656 
-2661 TFNPEITVNVDSISN
+2661 
-2676 DLDIKQ
+2676 
-2682 LGKQLSDVMYGDFTK
+2682 
-2697 RMRKDLSRSTGR
+2697 
-2709 NR
+2709 